1 MAVPVEL
8 EIFMRDLTQAGL
20 QSVGKNVEGVES
32 QTRRLIAALEQV
44 RTEQLNQLNAAKKAG
59 QSYTTEAANVQ
70 ALTGQINGLKAG
82 LKELQKEQAAAG
94 ATKIDIDTE
103 AVERKTNN
111 LRMQFSQVARELP
124 SLAMGP
130 QMFILA
136 ISNNLPMLAD
146 AIADVRKQNELLNA
160 SGKKAVPVWRQL
172 LGVCWSWQTALIA
185 AISVGIM
192 FGKDIANW
200 VKGLFNGKKA
210 FDGLKKAQEDYNK
223 EMLAQQQHA
232 QTEAVTLKLLYDAA
246 TDAAGGMKERTDAV
260 RELKKEYPDYFKN
273 LTDEEILT
281 GKAADSYM
289 RLTESIMASARAQAA
304 RNSIVEQQGKVLE
317 NEQKINEAYTR
328 LSEAENKLKE
338 VRLFFKKQE
347 EEGFGTATAKLA
359 SENAVIKAE
368 TQVRKIEKEIAGYRK
383 AIYQANKVSKELEK
397 DINVSDLVFDPKG
410 TSGGT
415 PTGSGNTPSGEKDY
429 ASRLA
434 EARLRAEQETER
446 LRIQIQQEGFDR
458 RRALAKQEYEEAL
471 ADIDRLQKDTTA
483 EMDRARAE
491 GGIIPQSQYDT
502 VNEEA
507 DRQRI
512 VAREK
517 LNLQL
522 QQIDKEY
529 NEQAAQDLIDYNK
542 QYGTY
547 ADKRLAIAQDYA
559 RKIIAAET
567 DGEKQ
572 ALARQMKQALAE
584 LDFSQ
589 FRGAIDWETVFN
601 DLDSLSAEYL
611 QRLKAQLQ
619 EALSMDDISAENAKV
634 LAERI
639 DEINGKLIE
648 KQNEWR
654 SAFGLVIPELE
665 EIRRRQEEAA
675 AAQCRVTEAAE
686 AYNRALQEVA
696 ETQRIISGELA
707 AGGIRADASA
717 ITSAG
722 GADFISQFQSL
733 GRDTKN
739 LTSLF
744 SKLGKQEQG
753 LAMQTDKLTAAQG
766 KSAVATQKAGG
777 SAASTV
783 AIIDTIIHAINDNI
797 QSSVQLINELGVADT
812 KFGKAFTTF
821 AESSQYA
828 TDAWESL
835 KSGNIAGVATGVLG
849 SLRTL
854 GETLG
859 QLGVRGFG
867 SSDPYL
873 EEDIERLTFAN
884 QELEK
889 AITNLSEKMEGAA
902 VADASQIYA
911 VQRENLLK
919 QMANT
924 QESMERSA
932 SASSNGFLG
941 IGGHHS
947 TDYKIN
953 RGMTDADWRAI
964 SEAAGRNVAS
974 SNDFFKLSS
983 EEMWRVANEATTE
996 YAKLKALA
1004 DDGYKDAAQ
1013 FMDEYIGYWKE
1024 LEELQD
1030 EYNEKLTSVSFDSVR
1045 DSYKNLLLDMG
1056 SDTEDFMSDFE
1067 KMMQSAILESMIS
1080 SKYDTLLKGWY
1091 EDFAE
1096 AMEDGRMSRQ
1106 EQRQLET
1113 LWNSIAEQGL
1123 AERDAL
1129 KELFGWQADNE
1140 ESGSSQSPTTG
1151 ALTTMSQDSISR
1163 FEGIGRSMQTHLIN
1177 IDKSVADLRASAK
1190 LSNETLATI
1199 AGHTAYIVQIYE
1211 LVEYMKV
1218 NGIKVQ

>member
-20 QSVGKNVEGVES
+20 RSVGKNVEGVES

-44 RTEQLNQLNAAKKAG
+44 RAEQLNQLNAAKKAG

-172 LGVCWSWQTALIA
+172 LGACWSWQTALIA

-200 VKGLFNGKKA
+200 VKNLGKAKKELSETQKIQEALNTAHRKGGEAAAEESAKLRILYAATQDAGKSMGERKKA
-210 FDGLKKAQEDYNK
+210 V
-223 EMLAQQQHA
+223 
-232 QTEAVTLKLLYDAA
+232 EALQR
-246 TDAAGGMKERTDAV
+246 M
-260 RELKKEYPDYFKN
+260 YPDYFGK
-273 LTDEEILT
+273 LTDEAVLA
-281 GKAADSYM
+281 GNA
-289 RLTESIMASARAQAA
+289 ASAYDELTKAIIRKGQAQAA
-304 RNSIVEQQGKVLE
+304 EDIVADYSKQNWQLQRGINADTNWTNRNRDAYEEAKERNQERRKWLWQHTSDQGSSIVRGIGSAIIENTADGKLIE
-317 NEQKINEAYTR
+317 EYERRMANIDKYT
-328 LSEAENKLKE
+328 
-338 VRLFFKKQE
+338 KQI
-347 EEGFGTATAKLA
+347 
-359 SENAVIKAE
+359 SENNRI
-368 TQVRKIEKEIAGYRK
+368 IESTVKNI
-383 AIYQANKVSKELEK
+383 
-397 DINVSDLVFDPKG
+397 DTSDYVTDFSQEQD
-410 TSGGT
+410 SG
-415 PTGSGNTPSGEKDY
+415 TPSGSKDKGSTDY
-429 ASRLA
+429 TAELA

-471 ADIDRLQKDTTA
+471 AAIEKQQKDTVA
-483 EMDRARAE
+483 EMDKAKAE
-491 GGIIPQSQYDT
+491 GSVIPQAQYDS

-507 DRQRI
+507 DRMR
-512 VAREK
+512 VTAREK

-522 QQIDKEY
+522 QQIDKDY
-529 NEQAAQDLIDYNK
+529 NKQAAQDLIDYNK

-547 ADKRLAIAQDYA
+547 AEKRLAIAQDYA
-559 RKIIAAET
+559 RKIAKAQT
-567 DGEKQ
+567 YGEKQ
-572 ALARQMKQALAE
+572 ALERQMKQALAD
-584 LDFSQ
+584 LDFSR
-589 FRGAIDWETVFN
+589 FKGTVDWETVFGN
-601 DLDSLSAEYL
+601 LSNYTKKQLEAVRRQLETFRKSQEYRNAGTADKEAVDRALADIQSAINEKGGLFGGLASSMDSYRQALDELTE
-611 QRLKAQLQ
+611 AQDRYR
-619 EALSMDDISAENAKV
+619 EALQSNDAA
-634 LAERI
+634 
-639 DEINGKLIE
+639 
-648 KQNEWR
+648 
-654 SAFGLVIPELE
+654 VI
-665 EIRRRQEEAA
+665 EAA
-675 AAQCRVTEAAE
+675 RT
-686 AYNRALQEVA
+686 AL
-696 ETQRIISGELA
+696 
-707 AGGIRADASA
+707 
-717 ITSAG
+717 
-722 GADFISQFQSL
+722 
-733 GRDTKN
+733 N
-739 LTSLF
+739 
-744 SKLGKQEQG
+744 
-753 LAMQTDKLTAAQG
+753 AAQG
-766 KSAVATQKAGG
+766 KAVTAKANVTDNADRTSRKLIGLSNAITQLGSDSEMSLSQLGG
-777 SAASTV
+777 LAE
-783 AIIDTIIHAINDNI
+783 
-797 QSSVQLINELGVADT
+797 SVGSL
-812 KFGKAFTTF
+812 FGKMGEKIGGIIGAIL
-821 AESSQYA
+821 
-828 TDAWESL
+828 SL
-835 KSGNIAGVATGVLG
+835 LDQIGEQGLDGFLGNLLG
-849 SLRTL
+849 SVGNALYGVFDTL
-854 GETLG
+854 LG
-859 QLGVRGFG
+859 WTGIDFGG
-867 SSDPYL
+867 SSDPAL
-873 EEDIERLTFAN
+873 ERDIERLTIAN

-911 VQRENLLK
+911 VQRDNLLK
-919 QMANT
+919 LMANT
-924 QESMERSA
+924 QEEMRRSA

-947 TDYKIN
+947 TNYKIN
-953 RGMTDADWRAI
+953 NGMTDADWRAI
-964 SEAAGRNVAS
+964 SEAVGRTIDDAGE
-974 SNDFFKLSS
+974 FFSLSS

-996 YAKLKALA
+996 YAKLKDLA

-1024 LEELQD
+1024 LEELQA
-1030 EYNEKLTSVSFDSVR
+1030 EYNEKLTSISFDSVR

-1067 KMMQSAILESMIS
+1067 KMMQSAILESMVS

-1096 AMEDGRMSRQ
+1096 AMEDGRMTRQ
-1106 EQRQLET
+1106 EQRQLED
-1113 LWNSIAEQGL
+1113 LWNGIVSQGL

-1129 KELFGWQADNE
+1129 KEMFGWQADSE
-1140 ESGSSQSPTTG
+1140 EGGSSQSPTTG

-1177 IDKSVADLRASAK
+1177 IDKSVADLRASNQ

-1199 AGHTAYIVQIYE
+1199 ATHTAHIVLIHE
-1211 LVEYMKV
+1211 LMEEIKV

>member
-8 EIFMRDLTQAGL
+8 EIFMRDLTKAGL

-44 RTEQLNQLNAAKKAG
+44 RTEQLNQLNAAKKTG

-172 LGVCWSWQTALIA
+172 LGACWSWQTALIA

-210 FDGLKKAQEDYNK
+210 FDALKKAQEDYNK

-317 NEQKINEAYTR
+317 NEQKINEAYAR
-328 LSEAENKLKE
+328 LSEAQRKTSEL
-338 VRLFFKKQE
+338 RTYLDKQR
-347 EEGFGTATAKLA
+347 EEGAAA
-359 SENAVIKAE
+359 SSLLNTEVAITMAE
-368 TQVRKIEKEIAGYRK
+368 TAEKKIEKEIAGYRQ

-397 DINVSDLVFDPKG
+397 GINVSDLVFDPKD

-446 LRIQIQQEGFDR
+446 LRIQIQQEGYDR
-458 RRALAKQEYEEAL
+458 RRALAKQEYEETL
-471 ADIDRLQKDTTA
+471 AAIEKQQKDTVA
-483 EMDRARAE
+483 EMDKAKAE
-491 GGIIPQSQYDT
+491 GSVIPQAQYDS

-507 DRQRI
+507 GRMR
-512 VAREK
+512 VTAREK

-529 NEQAAQDLIDYNK
+529 NAQAAQDLIDYNK

-547 ADKRLAIAQDYA
+547 AEKRLAIAQDYA
-559 RKIIAAET
+559 RKIAKAQT

-572 ALARQMKQALAE
+572 ALAQEYKKETAN
-584 LDFSQ
+584 LDFDR
-589 FRGAIDWETVFN
+589 FKETIDWEKIFG
-601 DLDSLSAEYL
+601 DLDRISTDTLESLREK
-611 QRLKAQLQ
+611 LKAYL
-619 EALSMDDISAENAKV
+619 EGIGDDISPESFAEVMDAFQAIDEQLADRSPFEALKQGYEDYLAATEEVREAEQLLQDTQRTGFTVIEEYDEATGKLTAKLITQAEAEERLRNAQDKRNDAQKSLSQAANSIGQKGQQV
-634 LAERI
+634 VNAGNDLLDMLTSLGVSVPESIQGVLQGLGTITSSLASIDFTKPFSILTGITGTLKGVGQIIGSLFGLGSDSTERYEKLKESLEAMNEIYDKILSKEKEMITFGGGFASIDSANEAMYSLNKQMENYRQLAEAAGKAGSGMFKHSYAHRSNEAI
-639 DEINGKLIE
+639 GAGGFAQISNLLGKNIQAVQDLYTLSGDELYEIMSKLPELWNGINGNIRQYLEQLVEAKDEASEIIGMLDE
-648 KQNEWR
+648 ALTGM
-654 SAFGLVIPELE
+654 SADSF
-665 EIRRRQEEAA
+665 
-675 AAQCRVTEAAE
+675 
-686 AYNRALQEVA
+686 YN
-696 ETQRIISGELA
+696 
-707 AGGIRADASA
+707 
-717 ITSAG
+717 
-722 GADFISQFQSL
+722 DFISQVSDMSVTWEDMCGSFEDRLRESIIAGL
-733 GRDTKN
+733 V
-739 LTSLF
+739 S
-744 SKLGKQEQG
+744 SEYKQRIQDLYKQWSQAAESDNRI
-753 LAMQTDKLTAAQG
+753 TDKEAEQLRNEYMQ
-766 KSAVATQKAGG
+766 
-777 SAASTV
+777 
-783 AIIDTIIHAINDNI
+783 I
-797 QSSVQLINELGVADT
+797 VQDLMKQRDEMADA
-812 KFGKAFTTF
+812 FG
-821 AESSQYA
+821 
-828 TDAWESL
+828 WES
-835 KSGNIAGVATGVLG
+835 
-849 SLRTL
+849 
-854 GETLG
+854 ET
-859 QLGVRGFG
+859 
-867 SSDPYL
+867 
-873 EEDIERLTFAN
+873 
-884 QELEK
+884 
-889 AITNLSEKMEGAA
+889 
-902 VADASQIYA
+902 
-911 VQRENLLK
+911 
-919 QMANT
+919 
-924 QESMERSA
+924 
-932 SASSNGFLG
+932 
-941 IGGHHS
+941 
-947 TDYKIN
+947 
-953 RGMTDADWRAI
+953 
-964 SEAAGRNVAS
+964 
-974 SNDFFKLSS
+974 
-983 EEMWRVANEATTE
+983 
-996 YAKLKALA
+996 
-1004 DDGYKDAAQ
+1004 
-1013 FMDEYIGYWKE
+1013 
-1024 LEELQD
+1024 
-1030 EYNEKLTSVSFDSVR
+1030 
-1045 DSYKNLLLDMG
+1045 
-1056 SDTEDFMSDFE
+1056 
-1067 KMMQSAILESMIS
+1067 
-1080 SKYDTLLKGWY
+1080 
-1091 EDFAE
+1091 
-1096 AMEDGRMSRQ
+1096 
-1106 EQRQLET
+1106 
-1113 LWNSIAEQGL
+1113 
-1123 AERDAL
+1123 
-1129 KELFGWQADNE
+1129 
-1140 ESGSSQSPTTG
+1140 SGSSQSPTTG

-1177 IDKSVADLRASAK
+1177 IDKSVADLRASAQ
-1190 LSNETLATI
+1190 LSNETLAAI
-1199 AGHTAYIVQIYE
+1199 ATHTAYIVLIYE
-1211 LVEYMKV
+1211 LMEEIKV

>member
-20 QSVGKNVEGVES
+20 RSVGKNVEGVES

-471 ADIDRLQKDTTA
+471 AAIEKQQKDTVA
-483 EMDRARAE
+483 EMDKAKAE
-491 GGIIPQSQYDT
+491 GSVIPQAQYDS

-507 DRQRI
+507 DRMR
-512 VAREK
+512 VTAREK

-522 QQIDKEY
+522 QQIDKDY
-529 NEQAAQDLIDYNK
+529 NKQAAQDLIDYNK

-547 ADKRLAIAQDYA
+547 AEKRLAIAQDYA
-559 RKIIAAET
+559 RKIAKAQT

-572 ALARQMKQALAE
+572 ALAQEYKKETAN
-584 LDFSQ
+584 LDFDR
-589 FRGAIDWETVFN
+589 FKETIDWEKIFG
-601 DLDSLSAEYL
+601 DLDRISTDTLESLREK
-611 QRLKAQLQ
+611 LKAYL
-619 EALSMDDISAENAKV
+619 EGIGDDISPESFAEVMDAFQAIDEQLADRSPFEALKQGYEDYRTATEEVREAEQLLQDTQRTGFAVIEEYDEATGKLTAKLITQAEAEERLRNAQDKRNDAQKSLSQAANSIGKKGQQV
-634 LAERI
+634 VNAGNDLLDMLTSLGVSVPESIQGVLQGLGTITSSLASIDFTKPFSILTGITGTLKGVGQIIGSLFGLGSDSTERYEKLKESLEAMNEIYDKILSKEKEMITFGGGFASIDSANEAMYSLNKQMENYRQLAEAAGKAGSGMFKHSYAHRSNEAI
-639 DEINGKLIE
+639 GAGGFAQISNLLGKNIQAVQDLYTLSGDELYEIMSKLPELWNGINGNIRQYLE
-648 KQNEWR
+648 Q
-654 SAFGLVIPELE
+654 LVEAKDE
-665 EIRRRQEEAA
+665 ASEIIGMLDEAL
-675 AAQCRVTEAAE
+675 TGMSSDSF
-686 AYNRALQEVA
+686 YN
-696 ETQRIISGELA
+696 
-707 AGGIRADASA
+707 
-717 ITSAG
+717 
-722 GADFISQFQSL
+722 DFISQVSDMSVTWEDMCGSFEDRLRESIIAGL
-733 GRDTKN
+733 V
-739 LTSLF
+739 S
-744 SKLGKQEQG
+744 SEYKQRIQDLYKQWSQAAESDNRI
-753 LAMQTDKLTAAQG
+753 TDKEAEQLRNEYMQ
-766 KSAVATQKAGG
+766 
-777 SAASTV
+777 
-783 AIIDTIIHAINDNI
+783 I
-797 QSSVQLINELGVADT
+797 VQDLMKQRDEMADA
-812 KFGKAFTTF
+812 FG
-821 AESSQYA
+821 
-828 TDAWESL
+828 WES
-835 KSGNIAGVATGVLG
+835 
-849 SLRTL
+849 
-854 GETLG
+854 ET
-859 QLGVRGFG
+859 
-867 SSDPYL
+867 
-873 EEDIERLTFAN
+873 
-884 QELEK
+884 
-889 AITNLSEKMEGAA
+889 
-902 VADASQIYA
+902 
-911 VQRENLLK
+911 
-919 QMANT
+919 
-924 QESMERSA
+924 
-932 SASSNGFLG
+932 
-941 IGGHHS
+941 
-947 TDYKIN
+947 
-953 RGMTDADWRAI
+953 
-964 SEAAGRNVAS
+964 
-974 SNDFFKLSS
+974 
-983 EEMWRVANEATTE
+983 
-996 YAKLKALA
+996 
-1004 DDGYKDAAQ
+1004 
-1013 FMDEYIGYWKE
+1013 
-1024 LEELQD
+1024 
-1030 EYNEKLTSVSFDSVR
+1030 
-1045 DSYKNLLLDMG
+1045 
-1056 SDTEDFMSDFE
+1056 
-1067 KMMQSAILESMIS
+1067 
-1080 SKYDTLLKGWY
+1080 
-1091 EDFAE
+1091 
-1096 AMEDGRMSRQ
+1096 
-1106 EQRQLET
+1106 
-1113 LWNSIAEQGL
+1113 
-1123 AERDAL
+1123 
-1129 KELFGWQADNE
+1129 
-1140 ESGSSQSPTTG
+1140 SGSSQSPTTG

-1177 IDKSVADLRASAK
+1177 IDKSVAELRASAQ

-1199 AGHTAYIVQIYE
+1199 ATHTAHIVLIHE
-1211 LVEYMKV
+1211 LMEEIKV

>member
-8 EIFMRDLTQAGL
+8 EIFMRDLTKAGL

-359 SENAVIKAE
+359 SENAVINAE

-471 ADIDRLQKDTTA
+471 AAIEKQQKDTVA
-483 EMDRARAE
+483 EMDKAKAE
-491 GGIIPQSQYDT
+491 GSVIPQAQYDS

-507 DRQRI
+507 DRMR
-512 VAREK
+512 VTAREK

-522 QQIDKEY
+522 QQIDKDY
-529 NEQAAQDLIDYNK
+529 NKQAAQDLIDYNK

-547 ADKRLAIAQDYA
+547 AEKRLAIAQDYA
-559 RKIIAAET
+559 RKIAKAQT

-572 ALARQMKQALAE
+572 ALAQEYKKETAN
-584 LDFSQ
+584 LDFDR
-589 FRGAIDWETVFN
+589 FKETIDWEKIFG
-601 DLDSLSAEYL
+601 DLDRISTDTLESLREK
-611 QRLKAQLQ
+611 LKAYL
-619 EALSMDDISAENAKV
+619 EGIGDDISPESFAEVMDAFQAIDEQLADRSPFEALKQGYEDYRTATEEVREAEQLLQDTQRTGFAVIEEYDEATGKLTAKLITQAEAEERLRNAQDKRNDAQKSLSQAANSIGQKGQQV
-634 LAERI
+634 VNAGNDLLDMLTSLGVSVPESIQGVLQGLGTITSSLESIDFTKPFSILTGITGTLKGVGQIIGSLFGLGSDSTERYEKLKESLEAMNEIYDKILSKEKEKITFGGGFASIDSANEAMYSLNKQMENYRQLAEAAGKAGSGMFKHSYAHRSNEAI
-639 DEINGKLIE
+639 GAGGFAQISSLLGKNIQAVQDLYTLSGDELYEIMSKLPELWNGING
-648 KQNEWR
+648 
-654 SAFGLVIPELE
+654 
-665 EIRRRQEEAA
+665 EIRQYLEQLVEAKD
-675 AAQCRVTEAAE
+675 EASEIIGMLDE
-686 AYNRALQEVA
+686 ALTGMSADSFYN
-696 ETQRIISGELA
+696 
-707 AGGIRADASA
+707 
-717 ITSAG
+717 
-722 GADFISQFQSL
+722 DFISQVSDMSVTWEDMCGSFEDRLRESIIAGL
-733 GRDTKN
+733 V
-739 LTSLF
+739 S
-744 SKLGKQEQG
+744 SEYKQRIQDLYKQWSQAAESDNRI
-753 LAMQTDKLTAAQG
+753 TDKEAEQLRNEYMQ
-766 KSAVATQKAGG
+766 
-777 SAASTV
+777 
-783 AIIDTIIHAINDNI
+783 I
-797 QSSVQLINELGVADT
+797 VQDLMKQRDEMADA
-812 KFGKAFTTF
+812 FG
-821 AESSQYA
+821 
-828 TDAWESL
+828 WES
-835 KSGNIAGVATGVLG
+835 
-849 SLRTL
+849 
-854 GETLG
+854 ET
-859 QLGVRGFG
+859 
-867 SSDPYL
+867 
-873 EEDIERLTFAN
+873 
-884 QELEK
+884 
-889 AITNLSEKMEGAA
+889 
-902 VADASQIYA
+902 
-911 VQRENLLK
+911 
-919 QMANT
+919 
-924 QESMERSA
+924 
-932 SASSNGFLG
+932 
-941 IGGHHS
+941 
-947 TDYKIN
+947 
-953 RGMTDADWRAI
+953 
-964 SEAAGRNVAS
+964 
-974 SNDFFKLSS
+974 
-983 EEMWRVANEATTE
+983 
-996 YAKLKALA
+996 
-1004 DDGYKDAAQ
+1004 
-1013 FMDEYIGYWKE
+1013 
-1024 LEELQD
+1024 
-1030 EYNEKLTSVSFDSVR
+1030 
-1045 DSYKNLLLDMG
+1045 
-1056 SDTEDFMSDFE
+1056 
-1067 KMMQSAILESMIS
+1067 
-1080 SKYDTLLKGWY
+1080 
-1091 EDFAE
+1091 
-1096 AMEDGRMSRQ
+1096 
-1106 EQRQLET
+1106 
-1113 LWNSIAEQGL
+1113 
-1123 AERDAL
+1123 
-1129 KELFGWQADNE
+1129 
-1140 ESGSSQSPTTG
+1140 SGSSQSPTTG

-1177 IDKSVADLRASAK
+1177 IDKSVADLRTSNQ

-1199 AGHTAYIVQIYE
+1199 ATHTAHIVLIHE
-1211 LVEYMKV
+1211 LMEEIKV

>member
-8 EIFMRDLTQAGL
+8 EIFMRDLTKAGL

-172 LGVCWSWQTALIA
+172 LGACWSWQTALIA
-185 AISVGIM
+185 AISLLIVYGN
-192 FGKDIANW
+192 DILDW
-200 VKGLFNGKKA
+200 VKNLGKAKKELSETQKIQEALNTAHRKGGEAAAEESAKLRILYAATQDAGKSMDERKKA
-210 FDGLKKAQEDYNK
+210 V
-223 EMLAQQQHA
+223 
-232 QTEAVTLKLLYDAA
+232 EALQR
-246 TDAAGGMKERTDAV
+246 M
-260 RELKKEYPDYFKN
+260 YPDYFGK
-273 LTDEEILT
+273 LTDEAVLA
-281 GKAADSYM
+281 GNA
-289 RLTESIMASARAQAA
+289 ASAYDELTKAIIRKGQAQAA
-304 RNSIVEQQGKVLE
+304 EDIVADYSKQNWQLQRGINADTNWTNRNRDAYEEAKERDQERRKWLRQHTSDQGSSIVRGIGNAIIENTADGKLIE
-317 NEQKINEAYTR
+317 EYERRMANIDKYTKQI
-328 LSEAENKLKE
+328 AENNRIIESTVKNIDTSDY
-338 VRLFFKKQE
+338 VTDFSQE
-347 EEGFGTATAKLA
+347 
-359 SENAVIKAE
+359 
-368 TQVRKIEKEIAGYRK
+368 Q
-383 AIYQANKVSKELEK
+383 
-397 DINVSDLVFDPKG
+397 D
-410 TSGGT
+410 SG
-415 PTGSGNTPSGEKDY
+415 TPSGSKDKGATDY
-429 ASRLA
+429 AAELA

-458 RRALAKQEYEEAL
+458 RRALAKQEYEETL
-471 ADIDRLQKDTTA
+471 AAIEKQQKDTVA
-483 EMDRARAE
+483 EMDKAKAE
-491 GGIIPQSQYDT
+491 GSVIPQAQYDS

-507 DRQRI
+507 GRMR
-512 VAREK
+512 VTAREK

-529 NEQAAQDLIDYNK
+529 NAQAAQDLIDYNK

-547 ADKRLAIAQDYA
+547 AEKRLAIAQDYA

-572 ALARQMKQALAE
+572 ALARQMKEALAE

-589 FRGAIDWETVFN
+589 FKDTMDWEVIFGNLSDYTKKELEVVKKQLDTFRNSQEYRDADPANKETV
-601 DLDSLSAEYL
+601 DRALADIQSALNEQGGLFGGLVSSIGEY
-611 QRLKAQLQ
+611 K
-619 EALSMDDISAENAKV
+619 EALAGLEEAQRQYEEALRQNDEAVIESARKV
-634 LAERI
+634 L
-639 DEINGKLIE
+639 N
-648 KQNEWR
+648 
-654 SAFGLVIPELE
+654 
-665 EIRRRQEEAA
+665 
-675 AAQCRVTEAAE
+675 
-686 AYNRALQEVA
+686 
-696 ETQRIISGELA
+696 
-707 AGGIRADASA
+707 
-717 ITSAG
+717 
-722 GADFISQFQSL
+722 
-733 GRDTKN
+733 
-739 LTSLF
+739 
-744 SKLGKQEQG
+744 
-753 LAMQTDKLTAAQG
+753 AAQG
-766 KSAVATQKAGG
+766 KVVTTRANVRDNTDRTADKLVRLSGVITQLGSSSEMSLSQMGG
-777 SAASTV
+777 LTE
-783 AIIDTIIHAINDNI
+783 
-797 QSSVQLINELGVADT
+797 SVGSL
-812 KFGKAFTTF
+812 FGKMGEKIGGIIGAIL
-821 AESSQYA
+821 
-828 TDAWESL
+828 SL
-835 KSGNIAGVATGVLG
+835 LDQIGEQGLDGFLGNLLG
-849 SLRTL
+849 SIGNALYGVFDTL
-854 GETLG
+854 LG
-859 QLGVRGFG
+859 WTGIDFGG
-867 SSDPYL
+867 SSDPTL
-873 EEDIERLTFAN
+873 ERDIERLTIAN

-889 AITNLSEKMEGAA
+889 AITNLSEVMEGAA
-902 VADASQIYA
+902 VADASDIYA

-947 TDYKIN
+947 SDYKIN
-953 RGMTDADWRAI
+953 RGMTEADWAAI
-964 SEAAGRNVAS
+964 SEAVGRTVTSA
-974 SNDFFKLSS
+974 NDFFKLSS
-983 EEMWRVANEATTE
+983 EEMWRAANEATTE

-1013 FMDEYIGYWKE
+1013 YMDEYIGYWKE
-1024 LEELQD
+1024 LEELQE

-1067 KMMQSAILESMIS
+1067 KMMQSAILESMVS

-1096 AMEDGRMSRQ
+1096 AMEDGRMTKQ
-1106 EQRQLET
+1106 EQRQLED
-1113 LWNSIAEQGL
+1113 LWNDIVSQGL

-1129 KELFGWQADNE
+1129 KDMFGWQADSE
-1140 ESGSSQSPTTG
+1140 GSGSSQSPTTG

-1177 IDKSVADLRASAK
+1177 IDKSVADLRASNQ
-1190 LSNETLATI
+1190 LSNETLAAI
-1199 AGHTAYIVQIYE
+1199 ATHTAHIVLIHE
-1211 LVEYMKV
+1211 LMEEIKV

>member
-8 EIFMRDLTQAGL
+8 EIFMRDLTKAGL

-44 RTEQLNQLNAAKKAG
+44 RTEQLNQLNAAKKTG

-160 SGKKAVPVWRQL
+160 SGNKAVPVWRQL
-172 LGVCWSWQTALIA
+172 LGACWSWQTALIA

-200 VKGLFNGKKA
+200 VKGLLNGKKA
-210 FDGLKKAQEDYNK
+210 FDELKKAQEDYNK
-223 EMLAQQQHA
+223 EMLTQQQHA
-232 QTEAVTLKLLYDAA
+232 QTETVTLKLLYDAA

-260 RELKKEYPDYFKN
+260 KELKKEYPDYFKN

-317 NEQKINEAYTR
+317 NEQKINEAYIR
-328 LSEAENKLKE
+328 LGEAQRKTSELRAYLD
-338 VRLFFKKQE
+338 KQR
-347 EEGFGTATAKLA
+347 EEGAAA
-359 SENAVIKAE
+359 SSLLNTEVAITMAE
-368 TQVRKIEKEIAGYRK
+368 TAEKKIEKEIAGYRR
-383 AIYQANKVSKELEK
+383 AVYQANKVSKELEK
-397 DINVSDLVFDPKG
+397 GINVSDLIFDSKG

-415 PTGSGNTPSGEKDY
+415 PTGSGNTQSGEKDY
-429 ASRLA
+429 AAKLA
-434 EARLRAEQETER
+434 GARLRAERETER
-446 LRIQIQQEGFDR
+446 LRIQIQQESFDR
-458 RRALAKQEYEEAL
+458 RRALARQEYEETL

-547 ADKRLAIAQDYA
+547 AEKRLAIAKDYA
-559 RKIIAAET
+559 RRIIAAET

-572 ALARQMKQALAE
+572 SLERQMRQALSD

-589 FRGAIDWETVFN
+589 FKGTVNWETVFGN
-601 DLDSLSAEYL
+601 LSNYTKKQLEAVRRQLETFRKSQEY
-611 QRLKAQLQ
+611 RDADPANK
-619 EALSMDDISAENAKV
+619 EAVDRALSGIQSAINEKGGLFGGLASSMDDYRQALDE
-634 LAERI
+634 LAEAQDRYRESLQSN
-639 DEINGKLIE
+639 DD
-648 KQNEWR
+648 
-654 SAFGLVIPELE
+654 AVI
-665 EIRRRQEEAA
+665 EAA
-675 AAQCRVTEAAE
+675 RT
-686 AYNRALQEVA
+686 AL
-696 ETQRIISGELA
+696 
-707 AGGIRADASA
+707 
-717 ITSAG
+717 
-722 GADFISQFQSL
+722 
-733 GRDTKN
+733 N
-739 LTSLF
+739 
-744 SKLGKQEQG
+744 
-753 LAMQTDKLTAAQG
+753 AAQG
-766 KSAVATQKAGG
+766 KAVTAKANVTDNADRTSRKLIGLSNAITQLGSDSEMSLSQMGG
-777 SAASTV
+777 LAE
-783 AIIDTIIHAINDNI
+783 
-797 QSSVQLINELGVADT
+797 SVGSL
-812 KFGKAFTTF
+812 FGKMGEKIGGIIGAIL
-821 AESSQYA
+821 
-828 TDAWESL
+828 SL
-835 KSGNIAGVATGVLG
+835 LDQIGEHGLGGFLGNLLG
-849 SLRTL
+849 SVGNALYGVFDTL
-854 GETLG
+854 LG
-859 QLGVRGFG
+859 WTGIDFGG
-867 SSDPYL
+867 SSDPTL
-873 EEDIERLTFAN
+873 ERDIERLTIAN

-902 VADASQIYA
+902 VADASQIYT

>member
-8 EIFMRDLTQAGL
+8 EIFMRDLTKAGL

-44 RTEQLNQLNAAKKAG
+44 RTEQLNQLNAAKKTG

-172 LGVCWSWQTALIA
+172 LGACWSWQTALIA

-458 RRALAKQEYEEAL
+458 RRELAKQEYEETL
-471 ADIDRLQKDTTA
+471 AAIEKQQKDTVA
-483 EMDRARAE
+483 EMDKAKAE
-491 GGIIPQSQYDT
+491 GSVIPQAQYDS

-507 DRQRI
+507 DRMR
-512 VAREK
+512 VTAREK

-522 QQIDKEY
+522 QQIDKDY
-529 NEQAAQDLIDYNK
+529 NKQAAQDLIDYNK

-547 ADKRLAIAQDYA
+547 AEKRLAIAQDYA
-559 RKIIAAET
+559 RKIAKAQT

-572 ALARQMKQALAE
+572 ALAQEYKKETAN
-584 LDFSQ
+584 LDFDR
-589 FRGAIDWETVFN
+589 FKETIDWEKIFG
-601 DLDSLSAEYL
+601 DLDRISTDTLESLREK
-611 QRLKAQLQ
+611 LKAYL
-619 EALSMDDISAENAKV
+619 EGIGDDISPESFAEVMDAFQAIDEQLADRSPFEALKQGYEDYRTATEEVREAEQLLQDTQRTGFAVIEEYDEATGKLTAKLITQAEAEERLRNAQDKRNDAQKSLSQAANSIGKKGQQV
-634 LAERI
+634 VNAGNDLLDMLTSLGVSVPESIQGVLQGLGTITSSLASIDFTKPFSILTGITGTLKGVGQIIGSLFGLGSDSTEKYEKLKESLEAMNEIYDKILSKEKEMITFGGGFASIDSANEAMYSLNKQMENYRQLAEAAGKAGSGMFKHSYAHRSNEAI
-639 DEINGKLIE
+639 GAGGFAQISNLLGKNIQAVQDLYTLSGDELYEIMSKLPELWNGINGNIRQYLEQLVEAKDEASEIIGMLDE
-648 KQNEWR
+648 AMTGM
-654 SAFGLVIPELE
+654 SADSF
-665 EIRRRQEEAA
+665 
-675 AAQCRVTEAAE
+675 
-686 AYNRALQEVA
+686 YN
-696 ETQRIISGELA
+696 
-707 AGGIRADASA
+707 
-717 ITSAG
+717 
-722 GADFISQFQSL
+722 DFISQVSDMSVTWEDMCGSFEDRLRESIIAGL
-733 GRDTKN
+733 V
-739 LTSLF
+739 S
-744 SKLGKQEQG
+744 SEYKQRIQDLYKQWSQAAESDNRI
-753 LAMQTDKLTAAQG
+753 TDKEAEQLRNEYMQ
-766 KSAVATQKAGG
+766 
-777 SAASTV
+777 
-783 AIIDTIIHAINDNI
+783 I
-797 QSSVQLINELGVADT
+797 VQDLMKQRDEMADA
-812 KFGKAFTTF
+812 FG
-821 AESSQYA
+821 
-828 TDAWESL
+828 WES
-835 KSGNIAGVATGVLG
+835 
-849 SLRTL
+849 
-854 GETLG
+854 ET
-859 QLGVRGFG
+859 
-867 SSDPYL
+867 
-873 EEDIERLTFAN
+873 
-884 QELEK
+884 
-889 AITNLSEKMEGAA
+889 
-902 VADASQIYA
+902 
-911 VQRENLLK
+911 
-919 QMANT
+919 
-924 QESMERSA
+924 
-932 SASSNGFLG
+932 
-941 IGGHHS
+941 
-947 TDYKIN
+947 
-953 RGMTDADWRAI
+953 
-964 SEAAGRNVAS
+964 
-974 SNDFFKLSS
+974 
-983 EEMWRVANEATTE
+983 
-996 YAKLKALA
+996 
-1004 DDGYKDAAQ
+1004 
-1013 FMDEYIGYWKE
+1013 
-1024 LEELQD
+1024 
-1030 EYNEKLTSVSFDSVR
+1030 
-1045 DSYKNLLLDMG
+1045 
-1056 SDTEDFMSDFE
+1056 
-1067 KMMQSAILESMIS
+1067 
-1080 SKYDTLLKGWY
+1080 
-1091 EDFAE
+1091 
-1096 AMEDGRMSRQ
+1096 
-1106 EQRQLET
+1106 
-1113 LWNSIAEQGL
+1113 
-1123 AERDAL
+1123 
-1129 KELFGWQADNE
+1129 
-1140 ESGSSQSPTTG
+1140 SGSSQSPTTG

-1177 IDKSVADLRASAK
+1177 IDKSVADLRASAQ

-1199 AGHTAYIVQIYE
+1199 ATHTAYIVLIHE
-1211 LVEYMKV
+1211 LMEEIKV

>member
-8 EIFMRDLTQAGL
+8 EIFMRDLTKAGL

-146 AIADVRKQNELLNA
+146 AIADVRKQNELQNA

-172 LGVCWSWQTALIA
+172 LGACWSWQTALIA

-383 AIYQANKVSKELEK
+383 AIYQANKVSKELGK

-471 ADIDRLQKDTTA
+471 AAIEKQQKDTVS
-483 EMDRARAE
+483 EMDKAKAE
-491 GGIIPQSQYDT
+491 GSVIPQAQYDS

-507 DRQRI
+507 DRMR
-512 VAREK
+512 VTAREK

-522 QQIDKEY
+522 QQIDKDY
-529 NEQAAQDLIDYNK
+529 NKQAAQDLIDYNK

-547 ADKRLAIAQDYA
+547 AEKRLAIAQDYA
-559 RKIIAAET
+559 RKIAKAQT

-572 ALARQMKQALAE
+572 ALAQEYKKETAN
-584 LDFSQ
+584 LDFDR
-589 FRGAIDWETVFN
+589 FKETIDWEKIFG
-601 DLDSLSAEYL
+601 DLDRISTDTLESLREK
-611 QRLKAQLQ
+611 LKAYL
-619 EALSMDDISAENAKV
+619 EGIGDDISPESFAEVMDAFQAIDEQLADRSPFEALKQGYEDYRTATEEVREAEQLLQDTKRTGFAVIEEYDEATGKLTAKLITQAEAEERLRNAQDKRNDAQKSLSQAANSIGKKGQQV
-634 LAERI
+634 VNAGNDLLDMLTSLGVSVPESIQGVLQGLGTITSSLESIDFTKPFSILTGITGTLKGVGQIIGSLFGLGSDSTERYEKLKESLEAMNEIYDKILSKEKEMITFGGGFASIDSANEAMYSLNKQMENYRQLAEAAGKAGSGMFKHSYAHRSNEAI
-639 DEINGKLIE
+639 GAGGFAQISNLLGKNIQAVQDLYTLSGDELYEIMSKLPELWNGINGNIRQYLE
-648 KQNEWR
+648 Q
-654 SAFGLVIPELE
+654 LVEAKDE
-665 EIRRRQEEAA
+665 ASEIIGMLDEAL
-675 AAQCRVTEAAE
+675 TGMSSDSF
-686 AYNRALQEVA
+686 YN
-696 ETQRIISGELA
+696 
-707 AGGIRADASA
+707 
-717 ITSAG
+717 
-722 GADFISQFQSL
+722 DFISQVSDMSVTWEDMCGSFEDRLRESIIAGL
-733 GRDTKN
+733 V
-739 LTSLF
+739 S
-744 SKLGKQEQG
+744 SEYKQRIQDLYKQWSQAAESDNRI
-753 LAMQTDKLTAAQG
+753 TDKEAEQLRNEYMQ
-766 KSAVATQKAGG
+766 
-777 SAASTV
+777 
-783 AIIDTIIHAINDNI
+783 I
-797 QSSVQLINELGVADT
+797 VQDLMKQRDEMADA
-812 KFGKAFTTF
+812 FG
-821 AESSQYA
+821 
-828 TDAWESL
+828 WES
-835 KSGNIAGVATGVLG
+835 
-849 SLRTL
+849 
-854 GETLG
+854 ET
-859 QLGVRGFG
+859 
-867 SSDPYL
+867 
-873 EEDIERLTFAN
+873 
-884 QELEK
+884 
-889 AITNLSEKMEGAA
+889 
-902 VADASQIYA
+902 
-911 VQRENLLK
+911 
-919 QMANT
+919 
-924 QESMERSA
+924 
-932 SASSNGFLG
+932 
-941 IGGHHS
+941 
-947 TDYKIN
+947 
-953 RGMTDADWRAI
+953 
-964 SEAAGRNVAS
+964 
-974 SNDFFKLSS
+974 
-983 EEMWRVANEATTE
+983 
-996 YAKLKALA
+996 
-1004 DDGYKDAAQ
+1004 
-1013 FMDEYIGYWKE
+1013 
-1024 LEELQD
+1024 
-1030 EYNEKLTSVSFDSVR
+1030 
-1045 DSYKNLLLDMG
+1045 
-1056 SDTEDFMSDFE
+1056 
-1067 KMMQSAILESMIS
+1067 
-1080 SKYDTLLKGWY
+1080 
-1091 EDFAE
+1091 
-1096 AMEDGRMSRQ
+1096 
-1106 EQRQLET
+1106 
-1113 LWNSIAEQGL
+1113 
-1123 AERDAL
+1123 
-1129 KELFGWQADNE
+1129 
-1140 ESGSSQSPTTG
+1140 SGSSQSPTTG

-1177 IDKSVADLRASAK
+1177 IDKSVADLRASNQ

-1199 AGHTAYIVQIYE
+1199 ATHTAHIVLIHE
-1211 LVEYMKV
+1211 LMEEIKV

>member
-8 EIFMRDLTQAGL
+8 EIFMRDLTKAGL

-44 RTEQLNQLNAAKKAG
+44 RTEQLNQLNAAKKSG

-160 SGKKAVPVWRQL
+160 SGKKAVPVWKQL
-172 LGVCWSWQTALIA
+172 LGACWSWQTALIA

-192 FGKDIANW
+192 FGKDIAGW

-223 EMLAQQQHA
+223 EMLTQQQHA

-260 RELKKEYPDYFKN
+260 KELKKEYPDYFKN

-383 AIYQANKVSKELEK
+383 AIYQANKASKELEK
-397 DINVSDLVFDPKG
+397 GINVSDLAFDPKG

-415 PTGSGNTPSGEKDY
+415 PAGSGNTPSGEKDY

-446 LRIQIQQEGFDR
+446 LRIQIQQEGYDR
-458 RRALAKQEYEEAL
+458 RRALAKQEYEETL
-471 ADIDRLQKDTTA
+471 ADIEKQQKDTVA
-483 EMDRARAE
+483 EMDKAKAE
-491 GGIIPQSQYDT
+491 GSVIPQAQYDS

-507 DRQRI
+507 GRMR
-512 VAREK
+512 VTAREK

-529 NEQAAQDLIDYNK
+529 NGQAAQDLIDYNK

-547 ADKRLAIAQDYA
+547 AEKRLAIAQDYA
-559 RKIIAAET
+559 RKIAKAQT

-572 ALARQMKQALAE
+572 ALAQEYKKETAN
-584 LDFSQ
+584 LDFDR
-589 FRGAIDWETVFN
+589 FKETIDWEKIFG
-601 DLDSLSAEYL
+601 DLDRISTDTLESLREK
-611 QRLKAQLQ
+611 LKAYL
-619 EALSMDDISAENAKV
+619 EGIGDDISPESFAEVMDAFQ
-634 LAERI
+634 AI
-639 DEINGKLIE
+639 DEQLADRSPFE
-648 KQNEWR
+648 ALKQGYEDYR
-654 SAFGLVIPELE
+654 TATE
-665 EIRRRQEEAA
+665 EVREAE
-675 AAQCRVTEAAE
+675 QL
-686 AYNRALQEVA
+686 LQD
-696 ETQRIISGELA
+696 TQRIGFTVIEEYDEATGKLTAKLITQAEAEERLRNAQDKRNDAQKSLTQAANSIGQKGQQVVNAGNDLLDMLTSLGVSVPESIQGVLQGLGTITSSLESIDFTKPFSILTGITGTLKGVGQIIGSLFGLGSDSTERYEKLKESLEAMNEIYDKILSKEKEKITFGGGFASIDSANEAMYSLNKQMENYRQLAEA
-707 AGGIRADASA
+707 AGKAGSGMFKHSYAHRSNEA
-717 ITSAG
+717 IGAG
-722 GADFISQFQSL
+722 GFAQISSLLGKNIQAVQDLYTLSGDELYEIMSKLPELWNGINGEIRQYLEQLVEAKDEASEIIGMLDEALTGMSADSFYNDFISQVSDMSVTWEDMCGSFEDRLRESIIAGL
-733 GRDTKN
+733 V
-739 LTSLF
+739 S
-744 SKLGKQEQG
+744 SEYKQRIQDLYKQWSQAAESDNRI
-753 LAMQTDKLTAAQG
+753 TDKEAEQLRNEYMQ
-766 KSAVATQKAGG
+766 
-777 SAASTV
+777 
-783 AIIDTIIHAINDNI
+783 I
-797 QSSVQLINELGVADT
+797 VQDLMKQRDEMADA
-812 KFGKAFTTF
+812 FG
-821 AESSQYA
+821 
-828 TDAWESL
+828 WES
-835 KSGNIAGVATGVLG
+835 
-849 SLRTL
+849 
-854 GETLG
+854 ET
-859 QLGVRGFG
+859 
-867 SSDPYL
+867 
-873 EEDIERLTFAN
+873 
-884 QELEK
+884 
-889 AITNLSEKMEGAA
+889 
-902 VADASQIYA
+902 
-911 VQRENLLK
+911 
-919 QMANT
+919 
-924 QESMERSA
+924 
-932 SASSNGFLG
+932 
-941 IGGHHS
+941 
-947 TDYKIN
+947 
-953 RGMTDADWRAI
+953 
-964 SEAAGRNVAS
+964 
-974 SNDFFKLSS
+974 
-983 EEMWRVANEATTE
+983 
-996 YAKLKALA
+996 
-1004 DDGYKDAAQ
+1004 
-1013 FMDEYIGYWKE
+1013 
-1024 LEELQD
+1024 
-1030 EYNEKLTSVSFDSVR
+1030 
-1045 DSYKNLLLDMG
+1045 
-1056 SDTEDFMSDFE
+1056 
-1067 KMMQSAILESMIS
+1067 
-1080 SKYDTLLKGWY
+1080 
-1091 EDFAE
+1091 
-1096 AMEDGRMSRQ
+1096 
-1106 EQRQLET
+1106 
-1113 LWNSIAEQGL
+1113 
-1123 AERDAL
+1123 
-1129 KELFGWQADNE
+1129 
-1140 ESGSSQSPTTG
+1140 SGSSQSPTTG

-1177 IDKSVADLRASAK
+1177 IDKSVADLRASNQ

-1199 AGHTAYIVQIYE
+1199 ATHTAHIVLIHE
-1211 LVEYMKV
+1211 LMEEIKV

>member
-20 QSVGKNVEGVES
+20 RSVGKNVEGVES

-44 RTEQLNQLNAAKKAG
+44 RAEQLNQLNAAKKAG

-111 LRMQFSQVARELP
+111 LRLQFTQVARELP

-471 ADIDRLQKDTTA
+471 AAIEKQQKDTVA
-483 EMDRARAE
+483 EMDKAKAE
-491 GGIIPQSQYDT
+491 GSVIPQAQYDS

-507 DRQRI
+507 DRMR
-512 VAREK
+512 VTAREK

-522 QQIDKEY
+522 QQIDKDY
-529 NEQAAQDLIDYNK
+529 NKQAAQDLIDYNK

-547 ADKRLAIAQDYA
+547 AEKRLAIAQDYA
-559 RKIIAAET
+559 RKIAKAQT

-572 ALARQMKQALAE
+572 ALAQEYKKETAN
-584 LDFSQ
+584 LDFDR
-589 FRGAIDWETVFN
+589 FKETIDWEKIFG
-601 DLDSLSAEYL
+601 DLDRISTDTLESLREK
-611 QRLKAQLQ
+611 LKAYL
-619 EALSMDDISAENAKV
+619 EGIGDDISPESFAEVMDAFQAIDEQLADRSPFEALKQGYEDYRTATEEVREAEQLLQDTQRTGFAVIEEYDEATGKLTAKLITQAEAEERLRNAQDKRNDAQKSLSQAANSIGKKGQQV
-634 LAERI
+634 VNAGNDLLDMLTSLGVSVPESIQGVLQGLGTITSSLASIDFTKPFSILTGITGTLKGVGQIIGSLFGLGSDSTERYEKLKESLEAMNEIYDKILSKEKEMITFGGGFASIDSANEAMYSLNKQMENYRQLAEAAGKAGSGMFKHSYAHRSNEAI
-639 DEINGKLIE
+639 GAGGFAQISNLLGKNIQAVQDLYTLSGDELYEIMSKLPELWNGINGNIRQYLE
-648 KQNEWR
+648 Q
-654 SAFGLVIPELE
+654 LVEAKDE
-665 EIRRRQEEAA
+665 ASEIIGMLDEAL
-675 AAQCRVTEAAE
+675 TGMSSDSF
-686 AYNRALQEVA
+686 YN
-696 ETQRIISGELA
+696 
-707 AGGIRADASA
+707 
-717 ITSAG
+717 
-722 GADFISQFQSL
+722 DFISQVSDMSVTWEDMCGSFEDRLRESIIAGL
-733 GRDTKN
+733 V
-739 LTSLF
+739 S
-744 SKLGKQEQG
+744 SEYKQRIQDLYKQWSQAAESDNRI
-753 LAMQTDKLTAAQG
+753 TDKEAEQLRNEYMQ
-766 KSAVATQKAGG
+766 
-777 SAASTV
+777 
-783 AIIDTIIHAINDNI
+783 I
-797 QSSVQLINELGVADT
+797 VQDLMKQRDEMADA
-812 KFGKAFTTF
+812 FG
-821 AESSQYA
+821 
-828 TDAWESL
+828 WES
-835 KSGNIAGVATGVLG
+835 
-849 SLRTL
+849 
-854 GETLG
+854 ET
-859 QLGVRGFG
+859 
-867 SSDPYL
+867 
-873 EEDIERLTFAN
+873 
-884 QELEK
+884 
-889 AITNLSEKMEGAA
+889 
-902 VADASQIYA
+902 
-911 VQRENLLK
+911 
-919 QMANT
+919 
-924 QESMERSA
+924 
-932 SASSNGFLG
+932 
-941 IGGHHS
+941 
-947 TDYKIN
+947 
-953 RGMTDADWRAI
+953 
-964 SEAAGRNVAS
+964 
-974 SNDFFKLSS
+974 
-983 EEMWRVANEATTE
+983 
-996 YAKLKALA
+996 
-1004 DDGYKDAAQ
+1004 
-1013 FMDEYIGYWKE
+1013 
-1024 LEELQD
+1024 
-1030 EYNEKLTSVSFDSVR
+1030 
-1045 DSYKNLLLDMG
+1045 
-1056 SDTEDFMSDFE
+1056 
-1067 KMMQSAILESMIS
+1067 
-1080 SKYDTLLKGWY
+1080 
-1091 EDFAE
+1091 
-1096 AMEDGRMSRQ
+1096 
-1106 EQRQLET
+1106 
-1113 LWNSIAEQGL
+1113 
-1123 AERDAL
+1123 
-1129 KELFGWQADNE
+1129 
-1140 ESGSSQSPTTG
+1140 SGSSQSPTTG

-1177 IDKSVADLRASAK
+1177 IDKSVAELRASAQ

-1199 AGHTAYIVQIYE
+1199 ATHTAHIVLIHE
-1211 LVEYMKV
+1211 LMEEIKV

>member
-8 EIFMRDLTQAGL
+8 EIFMRDLTKAGL

-44 RTEQLNQLNAAKKAG
+44 RTEQLNQLNAAKKTG

-136 ISNNLPMLAD
+136 ISNNLPMLAE

-172 LGVCWSWQTALIA
+172 LGACWSWQTALIA

-471 ADIDRLQKDTTA
+471 AAIEKQQKDTVA
-483 EMDRARAE
+483 EMDKAKAE
-491 GGIIPQSQYDT
+491 GSVIPQAQYDS

-507 DRQRI
+507 DRMR
-512 VAREK
+512 VTAREK

-522 QQIDKEY
+522 QQIDKDY
-529 NEQAAQDLIDYNK
+529 NKQAAQDLIDYNK

-547 ADKRLAIAQDYA
+547 AEKRLAIAQDYA
-559 RKIIAAET
+559 RKIAKAQT

-572 ALARQMKQALAE
+572 ALAQEYKKETAN
-584 LDFSQ
+584 LDFDR
-589 FRGAIDWETVFN
+589 FKETIDWEKIFG
-601 DLDSLSAEYL
+601 DLDRISTDTLESLREK
-611 QRLKAQLQ
+611 LKAYL
-619 EALSMDDISAENAKV
+619 EGIGDDISPESFAEVMDAFQAIDEQLADRSPFEALKQGYEDYRTATEEVREAEQLLQDTQRTGFAVIEEYDEATGKLTAKLITQAEAEERLRNAQDKRNDAQKSLSQAANSIGQKGQQV
-634 LAERI
+634 VNAGNDLLDMLTSLGVSVPESIQGVLQGLGTITSSLASIDFTKPFSILTGITGTLKGVGQIIGSLFGLGSDSTERYEKLKESLEAMNEIYDKILSKEKEMITFGGGFASIDSANEAMYSLNKQMENYRQLAEAAGKAGSGMFKHSYAHRSNEAI
-639 DEINGKLIE
+639 GAGGFAQISNLLGKNIQAVQDLYTLSGDELYEIMSKLPELWNGINGNIRQYLE
-648 KQNEWR
+648 Q
-654 SAFGLVIPELE
+654 LVEAKDE
-665 EIRRRQEEAA
+665 ASEIIGMLDEAL
-675 AAQCRVTEAAE
+675 TGMSSDSF
-686 AYNRALQEVA
+686 YN
-696 ETQRIISGELA
+696 
-707 AGGIRADASA
+707 
-717 ITSAG
+717 
-722 GADFISQFQSL
+722 DFISQVSDMSVTWEDMCGSFEDRLRESIIAGL
-733 GRDTKN
+733 V
-739 LTSLF
+739 S
-744 SKLGKQEQG
+744 SEYKQRIQDLYKQWSQAAESDNRI
-753 LAMQTDKLTAAQG
+753 TDKEAEQLRNEYMQ
-766 KSAVATQKAGG
+766 
-777 SAASTV
+777 
-783 AIIDTIIHAINDNI
+783 I
-797 QSSVQLINELGVADT
+797 VQDLMKQRDEMADA
-812 KFGKAFTTF
+812 FG
-821 AESSQYA
+821 
-828 TDAWESL
+828 WES
-835 KSGNIAGVATGVLG
+835 
-849 SLRTL
+849 
-854 GETLG
+854 ET
-859 QLGVRGFG
+859 
-867 SSDPYL
+867 
-873 EEDIERLTFAN
+873 
-884 QELEK
+884 
-889 AITNLSEKMEGAA
+889 
-902 VADASQIYA
+902 
-911 VQRENLLK
+911 
-919 QMANT
+919 
-924 QESMERSA
+924 
-932 SASSNGFLG
+932 
-941 IGGHHS
+941 
-947 TDYKIN
+947 
-953 RGMTDADWRAI
+953 
-964 SEAAGRNVAS
+964 
-974 SNDFFKLSS
+974 
-983 EEMWRVANEATTE
+983 
-996 YAKLKALA
+996 
-1004 DDGYKDAAQ
+1004 
-1013 FMDEYIGYWKE
+1013 
-1024 LEELQD
+1024 
-1030 EYNEKLTSVSFDSVR
+1030 
-1045 DSYKNLLLDMG
+1045 
-1056 SDTEDFMSDFE
+1056 
-1067 KMMQSAILESMIS
+1067 
-1080 SKYDTLLKGWY
+1080 
-1091 EDFAE
+1091 
-1096 AMEDGRMSRQ
+1096 
-1106 EQRQLET
+1106 
-1113 LWNSIAEQGL
+1113 
-1123 AERDAL
+1123 
-1129 KELFGWQADNE
+1129 
-1140 ESGSSQSPTTG
+1140 SGSSQSPTTG

-1177 IDKSVADLRASAK
+1177 IDKSVADLRASNQ

-1199 AGHTAYIVQIYE
+1199 ATHTAHIVLIHE
-1211 LVEYMKV
+1211 LMEEIKV

>member
-1 MAVPVEL
+1 
-8 EIFMRDLTQAGL
+8 MRALTKAGL
-20 QSVGKNVEGVES
+20 QSVAGNVEGVES
-32 QTRRLIAALEQV
+32 QTRRLIAALEQA
-44 RTEQLNQLNAAKKAG
+44 RAEQLNQLTAAKKAG
-59 QSYTTEAANVQ
+59 LSYTTEAANVQ

-94 ATKIDIDTE
+94 GTKIDIDTE

-111 LRMQFSQVARELP
+111 LRMQFTQVARELP

-136 ISNNLPMLAD
+136 ISNNLPMLGD

-160 SGKKAVPVWRQL
+160 SGQKGVPVWRQL
-172 LGVCWSWQTALIA
+172 LGACMSWKTALIA

-200 VKGLFNGKKA
+200 AKGLLNGKKA
-210 FDGLKKAQEDYNK
+210 FDELKKAQEDYNK
-223 EMLAQQQHA
+223 EMLTQQQHA
-232 QTEAVTLKLLYDAA
+232 QTETVTLKLLYDAA

-260 RELKKEYPDYFKN
+260 KELKKEYPDYFKN

-317 NEQKINEAYTR
+317 NEQKINEAYIR
-328 LSEAENKLKE
+328 LGEAQRKTSELRAYLD
-338 VRLFFKKQE
+338 KQR
-347 EEGFGTATAKLA
+347 EEGAAA
-359 SENAVIKAE
+359 SSLLNTEVAITMAE
-368 TQVRKIEKEIAGYRK
+368 TAEKKSEKEIAGYRR
-383 AIYQANKVSKELEK
+383 AVYQANKVSKELEK
-397 DINVSDLVFDPKG
+397 GINVSDLIFDSKG

-415 PTGSGNTPSGEKDY
+415 PTGSGNTQPGEK
-429 ASRLA
+429 ASASKRA
-434 EARLRAEQETER
+434 GARLHAERETER
-446 LRIQIQQEGFDR
+446 LRIQRQKERFDR
-458 RRALAKQEYEEAL
+458 RRALARQEYEETL

-589 FRGAIDWETVFN
+589 FRGAIDWETVFGN
-601 DLDSLSAEYL
+601 LSNYTRKQLESVKKQLETFRKSQEY
-611 QRLKAQLQ
+611 QNADPSNKETVDR
-619 EALSMDDISAENAKV
+619 ALADIQSA
-634 LAERI
+634 
-639 DEINGKLIE
+639 INE
-648 KQNEWR
+648 KGGL
-654 SAFGLVIPELE
+654 FGGLVSSMNDYRQALNELE
-665 EIRRRQEEAA
+665 EAQDKYREALQSNDAAVIEAA
-675 AAQCRVTEAAE
+675 RT
-686 AYNRALQEVA
+686 AL
-696 ETQRIISGELA
+696 
-707 AGGIRADASA
+707 
-717 ITSAG
+717 
-722 GADFISQFQSL
+722 
-733 GRDTKN
+733 N
-739 LTSLF
+739 
-744 SKLGKQEQG
+744 
-753 LAMQTDKLTAAQG
+753 AAQG
-766 KSAVATQKAGG
+766 KVVTTKANVMDNADRTSRKLIGLSNVIMQLGSDSEMSLAQLGG
-777 SAASTV
+777 LAE
-783 AIIDTIIHAINDNI
+783 
-797 QSSVQLINELGVADT
+797 SVGSL
-812 KFGKAFTTF
+812 FGKIGEKIGGIIGAIL
-821 AESSQYA
+821 
-828 TDAWESL
+828 SL
-835 KSGNIAGVATGVLG
+835 LDQIGEHGLDGFLGNLLG
-849 SLRTL
+849 SIGNALYGVFDTL
-854 GETLG
+854 LG
-859 QLGVRGFG
+859 WTGIDFGG
-867 SSDPYL
+867 SSDPTL
-873 EEDIERLTFAN
+873 ERDIERLTIAN

-889 AITNLSEKMEGAA
+889 AINNLSEKMEGAA

-947 TDYKIN
+947 TNYKIN
-953 RGMTDADWRAI
+953 HGMTDADWRAI
-964 SEAAGRNVAS
+964 SEAVGRTIDDAGE
-974 SNDFFKLSS
+974 FFNLSS

-1013 FMDEYIGYWKE
+1013 FMDEYTGYWKE

-1030 EYNEKLTSVSFDSVR
+1030 EYNEKLTSISFDSVR

-1218 NGIKVQ
+1218 NGIKVH

>member
-8 EIFMRDLTQAGL
+8 EIFMRDLTKAGL

-172 LGVCWSWQTALIA
+172 LGACWSWQTALIA

-210 FDGLKKAQEDYNK
+210 FDALKKAQEDYNK

-317 NEQKINEAYTR
+317 NEQKINEAYAR
-328 LSEAENKLKE
+328 LSEAQRKTSEL
-338 VRLFFKKQE
+338 RTYLDKQR
-347 EEGFGTATAKLA
+347 EEGAAA
-359 SENAVIKAE
+359 SSLLNTEVAITMAE
-368 TQVRKIEKEIAGYRK
+368 TAEKKIEKEIAGYRQ

-397 DINVSDLVFDPKG
+397 GINVSDLVFDPKD

-446 LRIQIQQEGFDR
+446 LRIQIQQEGYDR
-458 RRALAKQEYEEAL
+458 RRALAKQEYEETL
-471 ADIDRLQKDTTA
+471 AAIEKQQKDTVA
-483 EMDRARAE
+483 EMDKAKAE
-491 GGIIPQSQYDT
+491 GSVIPQAQYDS

-507 DRQRI
+507 DRMR
-512 VAREK
+512 VTAREK

-547 ADKRLAIAQDYA
+547 AEKRLAIAQDYA

-572 ALARQMKQALAE
+572 ALARQMKEALAE

-589 FRGAIDWETVFN
+589 FKDTMDWEVIFGNLSDYTKKELEVVKKQLDTFRNSQEYRDADPANKETV
-601 DLDSLSAEYL
+601 DRALADIQSALNEQGGLFGGLVSSIGEY
-611 QRLKAQLQ
+611 K
-619 EALSMDDISAENAKV
+619 EALAGLEEAQRQYEEALRQNDEAVIESARKV
-634 LAERI
+634 L
-639 DEINGKLIE
+639 N
-648 KQNEWR
+648 
-654 SAFGLVIPELE
+654 
-665 EIRRRQEEAA
+665 
-675 AAQCRVTEAAE
+675 
-686 AYNRALQEVA
+686 
-696 ETQRIISGELA
+696 
-707 AGGIRADASA
+707 
-717 ITSAG
+717 
-722 GADFISQFQSL
+722 
-733 GRDTKN
+733 
-739 LTSLF
+739 
-744 SKLGKQEQG
+744 
-753 LAMQTDKLTAAQG
+753 AAQG
-766 KSAVATQKAGG
+766 KVVTTRANVRDNTDRTADKLVRLSGVITQLGSSSEMSLSQMGG
-777 SAASTV
+777 LTE
-783 AIIDTIIHAINDNI
+783 
-797 QSSVQLINELGVADT
+797 SVGSL
-812 KFGKAFTTF
+812 FGKMGEKIGGIIGAIL
-821 AESSQYA
+821 
-828 TDAWESL
+828 SL
-835 KSGNIAGVATGVLG
+835 LDQIGEQGLDGFLGNLLG
-849 SLRTL
+849 SIGNALYGVFDTL
-854 GETLG
+854 LG
-859 QLGVRGFG
+859 WTGIDFGG
-867 SSDPYL
+867 SSDPTL
-873 EEDIERLTFAN
+873 ERDIERLTIAN

-889 AITNLSEKMEGAA
+889 AITNLSEVMEGAA
-902 VADASQIYA
+902 VADASDIYA

-947 TDYKIN
+947 SDYKIN
-953 RGMTDADWRAI
+953 RGMTEADWAAI
-964 SEAAGRNVAS
+964 SEAVGRTVTSA
-974 SNDFFKLSS
+974 NDFFKLSS
-983 EEMWRVANEATTE
+983 EEMWRAANEATTE

-1013 FMDEYIGYWKE
+1013 YMDEYIGYWKE
-1024 LEELQD
+1024 LEELQE

-1067 KMMQSAILESMIS
+1067 KMMQSAILESMVS

-1096 AMEDGRMSRQ
+1096 AMEDGRMTKQ
-1106 EQRQLET
+1106 EQRQLED
-1113 LWNSIAEQGL
+1113 LWNDIVSQGL

-1129 KELFGWQADNE
+1129 KDMFGWQADSE
-1140 ESGSSQSPTTG
+1140 GSGSSQSPTTG

-1177 IDKSVADLRASAK
+1177 IDKSVADLRASAQ
-1190 LSNETLATI
+1190 LSNETLAAI
-1199 AGHTAYIVQIYE
+1199 ATHTAHIVLIHE
-1211 LVEYMKV
+1211 LMEEIKV

>member
-8 EIFMRDLTQAGL
+8 EIFMRDLTKAGL
-20 QSVGKNVEGVES
+20 QSVAGNVEGVKS
-32 QTRRLIAALEQV
+32 QTRRLIAALEQA
-44 RTEQLNQLNAAKKAG
+44 RAEQLNQLTAAKKVG
-59 QSYTTEAANVQ
+59 LSYTTEAANVQ

-94 ATKIDIDTE
+94 GTKIDIDTE

-160 SGKKAVPVWRQL
+160 SGQKGVPVWRQL
-172 LGVCWSWQTALIA
+172 LGACMSWQTALIA

-200 VKGLFNGKKA
+200 AKGLLNGKKA
-210 FDGLKKAQEDYNK
+210 FDELKKAQEDYNK
-223 EMLAQQQHA
+223 EMLTQQQHA
-232 QTEAVTLKLLYDAA
+232 QTETVTLKLLYDAA

-260 RELKKEYPDYFKN
+260 KELKKEYPDYFKN

-317 NEQKINEAYTR
+317 NEQKINEAYIR
-328 LSEAENKLKE
+328 LGEAQRKTSELRAYLD
-338 VRLFFKKQE
+338 KQR
-347 EEGFGTATAKLA
+347 EEGAAA
-359 SENAVIKAE
+359 SSLLNTEVAITMAE
-368 TQVRKIEKEIAGYRK
+368 TAEKKIEKEIAGYRR
-383 AIYQANKVSKELEK
+383 AVYQANKVSKELEK
-397 DINVSDLVFDPKG
+397 GINVSDLIFDSKG

-415 PTGSGNTPSGEKDY
+415 PTGSGNTQSGEKDY
-429 ASRLA
+429 AAKLA
-434 EARLRAEQETER
+434 GARLRAERETER

-458 RRALAKQEYEEAL
+458 RRALARQEYEETL

-1199 AGHTAYIVQIYE
+1199 AGHTAYIVHIYE

>member
-8 EIFMRDLTQAGL
+8 EIFMRDLTKAGL

-44 RTEQLNQLNAAKKAG
+44 RTEQLNQLNAAKKTG

-136 ISNNLPMLAD
+136 ISNNLPMLAE

-172 LGVCWSWQTALIA
+172 LGACWSWQTALIA

-471 ADIDRLQKDTTA
+471 AAIEKQQKDTVA
-483 EMDRARAE
+483 EMDKAKAE
-491 GGIIPQSQYDT
+491 GSVIPQAQYDS

-507 DRQRI
+507 DRMR
-512 VAREK
+512 VTAREK

-522 QQIDKEY
+522 QQIDKDY
-529 NEQAAQDLIDYNK
+529 NKQAAQDLIDYNK

-547 ADKRLAIAQDYA
+547 AEKRLAIAQDYA
-559 RKIIAAET
+559 RKIAKAQT

-572 ALARQMKQALAE
+572 ALAQEYKKETAN
-584 LDFSQ
+584 LDFDR
-589 FRGAIDWETVFN
+589 FKETIDWEKIFG
-601 DLDSLSAEYL
+601 DLDRISTDTLESLREK
-611 QRLKAQLQ
+611 LKAYL
-619 EALSMDDISAENAKV
+619 EGIGDDISPESFAEVMDAFQAIDEQLADRSPFEALKQGYEDYRTATEEVREAEQLLQDTQRTGFAVIEEYDEATGKLTAKLITQAEAEERLRNAQDKRNDAQKSLSQAANSIGQKGQQV
-634 LAERI
+634 VNAGNDLLDMLTSLGVSVPESIQGVLQGLGTITSSLASIDFTKPFSILTGITGTLKGVGQIIGSLFGLGSDSTERYEKLKESLEAMNEIYDKILSKEKEMITFGGGFASIDSANEAMYSLNKQMENYRQLAEAAGKAGSGMFKHSYAHRSNEAI
-639 DEINGKLIE
+639 GAGGFAQISNLLGKNIQAVQDLYTLSGDELYEIMSKLPELWNGINGNIRQYLE
-648 KQNEWR
+648 Q
-654 SAFGLVIPELE
+654 LVEAKDE
-665 EIRRRQEEAA
+665 ASEIIGMLDEAL
-675 AAQCRVTEAAE
+675 TGMSSDSF
-686 AYNRALQEVA
+686 YN
-696 ETQRIISGELA
+696 
-707 AGGIRADASA
+707 
-717 ITSAG
+717 
-722 GADFISQFQSL
+722 DFISHVSDMSVTWEDMCGSFEDRLRESIIAGL
-733 GRDTKN
+733 V
-739 LTSLF
+739 S
-744 SKLGKQEQG
+744 SEYKQRIQDLYKQWSQAAESDNRI
-753 LAMQTDKLTAAQG
+753 TDKEAEQLRNEYMQ
-766 KSAVATQKAGG
+766 
-777 SAASTV
+777 
-783 AIIDTIIHAINDNI
+783 I
-797 QSSVQLINELGVADT
+797 VQDLMKQRDEMADA
-812 KFGKAFTTF
+812 FG
-821 AESSQYA
+821 
-828 TDAWESL
+828 WES
-835 KSGNIAGVATGVLG
+835 
-849 SLRTL
+849 
-854 GETLG
+854 ET
-859 QLGVRGFG
+859 
-867 SSDPYL
+867 
-873 EEDIERLTFAN
+873 
-884 QELEK
+884 
-889 AITNLSEKMEGAA
+889 
-902 VADASQIYA
+902 
-911 VQRENLLK
+911 
-919 QMANT
+919 
-924 QESMERSA
+924 
-932 SASSNGFLG
+932 
-941 IGGHHS
+941 
-947 TDYKIN
+947 
-953 RGMTDADWRAI
+953 
-964 SEAAGRNVAS
+964 
-974 SNDFFKLSS
+974 
-983 EEMWRVANEATTE
+983 
-996 YAKLKALA
+996 
-1004 DDGYKDAAQ
+1004 
-1013 FMDEYIGYWKE
+1013 
-1024 LEELQD
+1024 
-1030 EYNEKLTSVSFDSVR
+1030 
-1045 DSYKNLLLDMG
+1045 
-1056 SDTEDFMSDFE
+1056 
-1067 KMMQSAILESMIS
+1067 
-1080 SKYDTLLKGWY
+1080 
-1091 EDFAE
+1091 
-1096 AMEDGRMSRQ
+1096 
-1106 EQRQLET
+1106 
-1113 LWNSIAEQGL
+1113 
-1123 AERDAL
+1123 
-1129 KELFGWQADNE
+1129 
-1140 ESGSSQSPTTG
+1140 SGSSQSPTTG

-1177 IDKSVADLRASAK
+1177 IDKSVADLRASNQ

-1199 AGHTAYIVQIYE
+1199 ATHTAHIVLIHE
-1211 LVEYMKV
+1211 LMEEIKV

>member
-8 EIFMRDLTQAGL
+8 EIFMRDLTKAGL

-44 RTEQLNQLNAAKKAG
+44 RAEQLNQLNAAKKAG

-111 LRMQFSQVARELP
+111 LRLQFTQVARELP

-172 LGVCWSWQTALIA
+172 LGACWSWQTALIA

-471 ADIDRLQKDTTA
+471 AAIEKQQKDTVA
-483 EMDRARAE
+483 EMDKAKAE
-491 GGIIPQSQYDT
+491 GSVIPQAQYDS

-507 DRQRI
+507 DRMR
-512 VAREK
+512 VTAREK

-522 QQIDKEY
+522 QQIDKDY
-529 NEQAAQDLIDYNK
+529 NKQAAQDLIDYNK

-547 ADKRLAIAQDYA
+547 AEKRLAIAQDYA
-559 RKIIAAET
+559 RKIAKAQT

-572 ALARQMKQALAE
+572 ALAQEYKKETAN
-584 LDFSQ
+584 LDFDR
-589 FRGAIDWETVFN
+589 FKETIDWEKIFG
-601 DLDSLSAEYL
+601 DLDRISTDTLESLREK
-611 QRLKAQLQ
+611 LKAYL
-619 EALSMDDISAENAKV
+619 EGIGDDISPESFAEVMDAFQAIDEQLADRSPFEALKQGYEDYRTATEEVREAEQLLQDTQRTGFAVIEEYDEATGKLTAKLITQAEAEERLRNAQDKRNDAQKSLSQAANSIGQKGQQV
-634 LAERI
+634 VNAGNDLLDMLTSLGVSVPESIQGVLQGLGTITSSLASIDFTKPFSILTGITGTLKGVGQIIGSLFGLGSDSTERYEKLKESLEAMNEIYDKILSKEKEMITFGGGFASIDSANEAMYSLNKQMENYRQLAEVAGKAGSGMFKHSYAHRSNEAI
-639 DEINGKLIE
+639 GAGGFAQISNLLGKNIQAVQDLYTLSGDELYEIMSKLPELWNGINGNIRQYLEQLVEAKDEASEIIGMLDE
-648 KQNEWR
+648 ALTGM
-654 SAFGLVIPELE
+654 SADSF
-665 EIRRRQEEAA
+665 
-675 AAQCRVTEAAE
+675 
-686 AYNRALQEVA
+686 YN
-696 ETQRIISGELA
+696 
-707 AGGIRADASA
+707 
-717 ITSAG
+717 
-722 GADFISQFQSL
+722 DFISQVSDMSVTWEDMCGSFEDRLRESIIAGL
-733 GRDTKN
+733 V
-739 LTSLF
+739 S
-744 SKLGKQEQG
+744 SEYKQRIQDLYKQWSQAAESDNRI
-753 LAMQTDKLTAAQG
+753 TDKEAEQLRNEYMQ
-766 KSAVATQKAGG
+766 
-777 SAASTV
+777 
-783 AIIDTIIHAINDNI
+783 I
-797 QSSVQLINELGVADT
+797 VQDLMKQRDEMADALG
-812 KFGKAFTTF
+812 
-821 AESSQYA
+821 
-828 TDAWESL
+828 WES
-835 KSGNIAGVATGVLG
+835 
-849 SLRTL
+849 
-854 GETLG
+854 ET
-859 QLGVRGFG
+859 
-867 SSDPYL
+867 
-873 EEDIERLTFAN
+873 
-884 QELEK
+884 
-889 AITNLSEKMEGAA
+889 
-902 VADASQIYA
+902 
-911 VQRENLLK
+911 
-919 QMANT
+919 
-924 QESMERSA
+924 
-932 SASSNGFLG
+932 
-941 IGGHHS
+941 
-947 TDYKIN
+947 
-953 RGMTDADWRAI
+953 
-964 SEAAGRNVAS
+964 
-974 SNDFFKLSS
+974 
-983 EEMWRVANEATTE
+983 
-996 YAKLKALA
+996 
-1004 DDGYKDAAQ
+1004 
-1013 FMDEYIGYWKE
+1013 
-1024 LEELQD
+1024 
-1030 EYNEKLTSVSFDSVR
+1030 
-1045 DSYKNLLLDMG
+1045 
-1056 SDTEDFMSDFE
+1056 
-1067 KMMQSAILESMIS
+1067 
-1080 SKYDTLLKGWY
+1080 
-1091 EDFAE
+1091 
-1096 AMEDGRMSRQ
+1096 
-1106 EQRQLET
+1106 
-1113 LWNSIAEQGL
+1113 
-1123 AERDAL
+1123 
-1129 KELFGWQADNE
+1129 
-1140 ESGSSQSPTTG
+1140 SGSSQSPTTG

-1177 IDKSVADLRASAK
+1177 IDKSVADLRASNQ

-1199 AGHTAYIVQIYE
+1199 ATHTAHIVLIHE
-1211 LVEYMKV
+1211 LMEEIKV

>member
-8 EIFMRDLTQAGL
+8 EIFMRDLTKAGL

-44 RTEQLNQLNAAKKAG
+44 RTEQLNQLNAAKKTG

-103 AVERKTNN
+103 DIKRKTNN

-172 LGVCWSWQTALIA
+172 LGACWSWQTALIA

-210 FDGLKKAQEDYNK
+210 FDALKKAQEDYNK

-317 NEQKINEAYTR
+317 NEQKINEAYAR
-328 LSEAENKLKE
+328 LSEAQRKTSEL
-338 VRLFFKKQE
+338 RTYLDKQR
-347 EEGFGTATAKLA
+347 EEGAAA
-359 SENAVIKAE
+359 SSLLNTEVAITMAE
-368 TQVRKIEKEIAGYRK
+368 TAEKKIEKEIAGYRQ

-397 DINVSDLVFDPKG
+397 GINVSDLVFDP
-410 TSGGT
+410 
-415 PTGSGNTPSGEKDY
+415 KDY

-446 LRIQIQQEGFDR
+446 LRIQIQQEGYDR
-458 RRALAKQEYEEAL
+458 RRALAKQEYEETL
-471 ADIDRLQKDTTA
+471 AAIEKQQKDTVA
-483 EMDRARAE
+483 EMDKAKAE
-491 GGIIPQSQYDT
+491 GSVIPQAQYDS

-507 DRQRI
+507 GRMR
-512 VAREK
+512 VTAREK

-529 NEQAAQDLIDYNK
+529 NAQAAQDLIDYNK

-547 ADKRLAIAQDYA
+547 AEKRLAIAQDYA

-572 ALARQMKQALAE
+572 ALARQMKEALAE

-589 FRGAIDWETVFN
+589 FKDTMDWEVIFGNLSDYTKKELEVVKKQLDTFRNSQEYRDADPANKETV
-601 DLDSLSAEYL
+601 DRALADIQSALNEQGGLFGGLVSSIGEY
-611 QRLKAQLQ
+611 K
-619 EALSMDDISAENAKV
+619 EALAGLEEAQRQYEEALRQNDEAVIESARKV
-634 LAERI
+634 L
-639 DEINGKLIE
+639 N
-648 KQNEWR
+648 
-654 SAFGLVIPELE
+654 
-665 EIRRRQEEAA
+665 
-675 AAQCRVTEAAE
+675 
-686 AYNRALQEVA
+686 
-696 ETQRIISGELA
+696 
-707 AGGIRADASA
+707 
-717 ITSAG
+717 
-722 GADFISQFQSL
+722 
-733 GRDTKN
+733 
-739 LTSLF
+739 
-744 SKLGKQEQG
+744 
-753 LAMQTDKLTAAQG
+753 AAQG
-766 KSAVATQKAGG
+766 KVVTTRANVRDNTDRTADKLVRLSGVITQLGSSSEMSLSQMGG
-777 SAASTV
+777 LTE
-783 AIIDTIIHAINDNI
+783 
-797 QSSVQLINELGVADT
+797 SVGSL
-812 KFGKAFTTF
+812 FGKMGEKIGGIIGAIL
-821 AESSQYA
+821 
-828 TDAWESL
+828 SL
-835 KSGNIAGVATGVLG
+835 LDQIGEQGLEGFLGNLLG
-849 SLRTL
+849 SIGNALYGVFDTL
-854 GETLG
+854 LG
-859 QLGVRGFG
+859 WTGIDFGG
-867 SSDPYL
+867 SSDPTL
-873 EEDIERLTFAN
+873 ERDIERLTIAN

-889 AITNLSEKMEGAA
+889 AITNLSEVMEGAA
-902 VADASQIYA
+902 VADASDIYA

-947 TDYKIN
+947 SDYKIN
-953 RGMTDADWRAI
+953 RGMTEADWAAI
-964 SEAAGRNVAS
+964 SEAVGRTVTSA
-974 SNDFFKLSS
+974 NDFFKLSS
-983 EEMWRVANEATTE
+983 EEMWRAANEATTE

-1013 FMDEYIGYWKE
+1013 YMDEYIGYWKE
-1024 LEELQD
+1024 LEELQE

-1067 KMMQSAILESMIS
+1067 KMMQSAILESMVS
-1080 SKYDTLLKGWY
+1080 SKDDTLLKGWY

-1096 AMEDGRMSRQ
+1096 AMEDGRMTKQ
-1106 EQRQLET
+1106 EQRQLED
-1113 LWNSIAEQGL
+1113 LWNDIVSQGL

-1129 KELFGWQADNE
+1129 KDMFGWQADSE
-1140 ESGSSQSPTTG
+1140 GSGSSQSPTTG

-1177 IDKSVADLRASAK
+1177 IDKSVADLRASAQ
-1190 LSNETLATI
+1190 LSNETLAAI
-1199 AGHTAYIVQIYE
+1199 ATHTAHIVLIHE
-1211 LVEYMKV
+1211 LMEEIKV

>member
-8 EIFMRDLTQAGL
+8 EIFMRDLTKAGL

-172 LGVCWSWQTALIA
+172 LGACWSWQTALIA

-383 AIYQANKVSKELEK
+383 AIYQANKVSKELGK

-471 ADIDRLQKDTTA
+471 AAIEKQQKDTVS
-483 EMDRARAE
+483 EMDKAKAE
-491 GGIIPQSQYDT
+491 GSVIPQAQYDS

-507 DRQRI
+507 DRMR
-512 VAREK
+512 VTAREK

-522 QQIDKEY
+522 QQIDKDY
-529 NEQAAQDLIDYNK
+529 NKQAAQDLIDYNK

-547 ADKRLAIAQDYA
+547 AEKRLAIAQDYA
-559 RKIIAAET
+559 RKIAKAQT

-572 ALARQMKQALAE
+572 ALAQEYKKETAN
-584 LDFSQ
+584 LDFDR
-589 FRGAIDWETVFN
+589 FKETIDWEKIFG
-601 DLDSLSAEYL
+601 DLDRISTDTLESLREK
-611 QRLKAQLQ
+611 LKAYL
-619 EALSMDDISAENAKV
+619 EGIGDDISPESFAEVMDAFQAIDEQLADRSPFEALKQGYEDYRTATEEVREAEQLLQDTKRTGFAVIEEYDEATGKLTAKLITQAEAEERLRNAQDKRNDAQKSLSQAANSIGKKGQQV
-634 LAERI
+634 VNAGNDLLDMLTSLGVSVPESIQGVLQGLGTITSSLESIDFTKPFSILTGITGTLKGVGQIIGSLFGLGSDSTERYEKLKESLEAMNEIYDKILSKEKEMITFGGGFASIDSANEAMYSLNKQMENYRQLAEAAGKAGSGMFKHSYAHRSNEAI
-639 DEINGKLIE
+639 GAGGFAQISNLLGKNIQAVQDLYTLSGDELYEIMSKLPELWNGINGNIRQYLE
-648 KQNEWR
+648 Q
-654 SAFGLVIPELE
+654 LVEAKDE
-665 EIRRRQEEAA
+665 ASEIIGMLDEAL
-675 AAQCRVTEAAE
+675 TGMSSDSF
-686 AYNRALQEVA
+686 YN
-696 ETQRIISGELA
+696 
-707 AGGIRADASA
+707 
-717 ITSAG
+717 
-722 GADFISQFQSL
+722 DFISQVSDMSVTWEDMCGSFEDRLRESIIAGL
-733 GRDTKN
+733 V
-739 LTSLF
+739 S
-744 SKLGKQEQG
+744 SEYKQRIQDLYKQWSQAAESDNRI
-753 LAMQTDKLTAAQG
+753 TDKEAEQLRNEYMQ
-766 KSAVATQKAGG
+766 
-777 SAASTV
+777 
-783 AIIDTIIHAINDNI
+783 I
-797 QSSVQLINELGVADT
+797 VQDLMKQRDEMADA
-812 KFGKAFTTF
+812 FG
-821 AESSQYA
+821 
-828 TDAWESL
+828 WES
-835 KSGNIAGVATGVLG
+835 
-849 SLRTL
+849 
-854 GETLG
+854 ET
-859 QLGVRGFG
+859 
-867 SSDPYL
+867 
-873 EEDIERLTFAN
+873 
-884 QELEK
+884 
-889 AITNLSEKMEGAA
+889 
-902 VADASQIYA
+902 
-911 VQRENLLK
+911 
-919 QMANT
+919 
-924 QESMERSA
+924 
-932 SASSNGFLG
+932 
-941 IGGHHS
+941 
-947 TDYKIN
+947 
-953 RGMTDADWRAI
+953 
-964 SEAAGRNVAS
+964 
-974 SNDFFKLSS
+974 
-983 EEMWRVANEATTE
+983 
-996 YAKLKALA
+996 
-1004 DDGYKDAAQ
+1004 
-1013 FMDEYIGYWKE
+1013 
-1024 LEELQD
+1024 
-1030 EYNEKLTSVSFDSVR
+1030 
-1045 DSYKNLLLDMG
+1045 
-1056 SDTEDFMSDFE
+1056 
-1067 KMMQSAILESMIS
+1067 
-1080 SKYDTLLKGWY
+1080 
-1091 EDFAE
+1091 
-1096 AMEDGRMSRQ
+1096 
-1106 EQRQLET
+1106 
-1113 LWNSIAEQGL
+1113 
-1123 AERDAL
+1123 
-1129 KELFGWQADNE
+1129 
-1140 ESGSSQSPTTG
+1140 SGSSQSPTTG

-1177 IDKSVADLRASAK
+1177 IDKSVADLRASNQ

-1199 AGHTAYIVQIYE
+1199 ATHTAHIVLIHE
-1211 LVEYMKV
+1211 LMEEIKV

>member
-20 QSVGKNVEGVES
+20 RSVGKNVEGVES

-111 LRMQFSQVARELP
+111 LRLQFTQVARELP

-471 ADIDRLQKDTTA
+471 AAIEKQQKDTVA
-483 EMDRARAE
+483 EMDKAKAE
-491 GGIIPQSQYDT
+491 GSVIPQAQYDS

-507 DRQRI
+507 DRMR
-512 VAREK
+512 VTAREK

-522 QQIDKEY
+522 QQIDKDY
-529 NEQAAQDLIDYNK
+529 NKQAAQDLIDYNK

-547 ADKRLAIAQDYA
+547 AEKRLAIAQDYA
-559 RKIIAAET
+559 RKIAKAQT

-572 ALARQMKQALAE
+572 ALAQEYKKETAN
-584 LDFSQ
+584 LDFDR
-589 FRGAIDWETVFN
+589 FKETIDWEKIFG
-601 DLDSLSAEYL
+601 DLDRISTDTLESLREK
-611 QRLKAQLQ
+611 LKAYL
-619 EALSMDDISAENAKV
+619 EGIGDDISPESFAEVMDAFQAIDEQLADRSPFEALKQGYEDYRTATEEVREAEQLLQDTQRTGFAVIEEYDEATGKLTAKLITQAEAEERLRNAQDKRNDAQKSLSQAANSIGKKGQQV
-634 LAERI
+634 VNAGNDLLDMLTSLGVSVPESIQGVLQGLGTITSSLASIDFTKPFSILTGITGTLKGVGQIIGSLFGLGSDSTERYEKLKESLEAMNEIYDKILSKEKEMITFGGGFASIDSANEAMYSLNKQMENYRQLAEAAGKAGSGMFKHSYAHRSNEAI
-639 DEINGKLIE
+639 GAGGFAQISNLLGKNIQAVQDLYTLSGDELYEIMSKLPELWNGINGNIRQYLE
-648 KQNEWR
+648 Q
-654 SAFGLVIPELE
+654 LVEAKDE
-665 EIRRRQEEAA
+665 ASEIIGMLDEAL
-675 AAQCRVTEAAE
+675 TGMSSDSF
-686 AYNRALQEVA
+686 YN
-696 ETQRIISGELA
+696 
-707 AGGIRADASA
+707 
-717 ITSAG
+717 
-722 GADFISQFQSL
+722 DFISQVSDMSVTWEDMCGSFEDRLRESIIAGL
-733 GRDTKN
+733 V
-739 LTSLF
+739 S
-744 SKLGKQEQG
+744 SEYKQRIQDLYKQWSQAAESDNRI
-753 LAMQTDKLTAAQG
+753 TDKEAEQLRNEYMQ
-766 KSAVATQKAGG
+766 
-777 SAASTV
+777 
-783 AIIDTIIHAINDNI
+783 I
-797 QSSVQLINELGVADT
+797 VQDLMKQRDEMADA
-812 KFGKAFTTF
+812 FG
-821 AESSQYA
+821 
-828 TDAWESL
+828 WES
-835 KSGNIAGVATGVLG
+835 
-849 SLRTL
+849 
-854 GETLG
+854 ET
-859 QLGVRGFG
+859 
-867 SSDPYL
+867 
-873 EEDIERLTFAN
+873 
-884 QELEK
+884 
-889 AITNLSEKMEGAA
+889 
-902 VADASQIYA
+902 
-911 VQRENLLK
+911 
-919 QMANT
+919 
-924 QESMERSA
+924 
-932 SASSNGFLG
+932 
-941 IGGHHS
+941 
-947 TDYKIN
+947 
-953 RGMTDADWRAI
+953 
-964 SEAAGRNVAS
+964 
-974 SNDFFKLSS
+974 
-983 EEMWRVANEATTE
+983 
-996 YAKLKALA
+996 
-1004 DDGYKDAAQ
+1004 
-1013 FMDEYIGYWKE
+1013 
-1024 LEELQD
+1024 
-1030 EYNEKLTSVSFDSVR
+1030 
-1045 DSYKNLLLDMG
+1045 
-1056 SDTEDFMSDFE
+1056 
-1067 KMMQSAILESMIS
+1067 
-1080 SKYDTLLKGWY
+1080 
-1091 EDFAE
+1091 
-1096 AMEDGRMSRQ
+1096 
-1106 EQRQLET
+1106 
-1113 LWNSIAEQGL
+1113 
-1123 AERDAL
+1123 
-1129 KELFGWQADNE
+1129 
-1140 ESGSSQSPTTG
+1140 SGSSQSPTTG

-1177 IDKSVADLRASAK
+1177 IDKSVAELRASAQ

-1199 AGHTAYIVQIYE
+1199 ATHTAHIVLIHE
-1211 LVEYMKV
+1211 LMEEIKV

>member
-8 EIFMRDLTQAGL
+8 EIFMRDLTKAGL

-44 RTEQLNQLNAAKKAG
+44 RAEQLNQLNAAKKAG

-160 SGKKAVPVWRQL
+160 SGKKAVPVWKQL
-172 LGVCWSWQTALIA
+172 LGACWSWQTALIA

-210 FDGLKKAQEDYNK
+210 FDALKKAQEDYNK

-260 RELKKEYPDYFKN
+260 KELKKEYPDYFKN

-289 RLTESIMASARAQAA
+289 RLAESIMASARAQAA

-328 LSEAENKLKE
+328 LSEAQRKTSEL
-338 VRLFFKKQE
+338 RTYLDKQR
-347 EEGFGTATAKLA
+347 EEGAAA
-359 SENAVIKAE
+359 SSLLNTEVAIIMAE
-368 TQVRKIEKEIAGYRK
+368 TAEKGIEKEIAGYRK
-383 AIYQANKVSKELEK
+383 AIYQANKASKELEK
-397 DINVSDLVFDPKG
+397 GINVSDLVFDSKG
-410 TSGGT
+410 TSGGI
-415 PTGSGNTPSGEKDY
+415 PAGSGNTPSGEKDY

-458 RRALAKQEYEEAL
+458 RRALAKQEYEETL
-471 ADIDRLQKDTTA
+471 ADIEKQQKDTVA
-483 EMDRARAE
+483 EMDKAKAE
-491 GGIIPQSQYDT
+491 GSVIPQAQYDS

-507 DRQRI
+507 DRMR
-512 VAREK
+512 VTAREK

-522 QQIDKEY
+522 QQIDKDY
-529 NEQAAQDLIDYNK
+529 NKQAAQDLIDYNK

-547 ADKRLAIAQDYA
+547 AEKRLAIAQDYA

-572 ALARQMKQALAE
+572 ALERQMKQALAD
-584 LDFSQ
+584 LDFSR
-589 FRGAIDWETVFN
+589 FKGTVDWETVFGN
-601 DLDSLSAEYL
+601 LSNYTKKQLEAVRRQLETFRKSQEYRNAGTADKEAVDRALADIQSAINEKGGLFGGLASSMDSYRQALDELTE
-611 QRLKAQLQ
+611 AQDRYR
-619 EALSMDDISAENAKV
+619 EALQSNDAA
-634 LAERI
+634 
-639 DEINGKLIE
+639 
-648 KQNEWR
+648 
-654 SAFGLVIPELE
+654 VI
-665 EIRRRQEEAA
+665 EAA
-675 AAQCRVTEAAE
+675 RT
-686 AYNRALQEVA
+686 AL
-696 ETQRIISGELA
+696 
-707 AGGIRADASA
+707 
-717 ITSAG
+717 
-722 GADFISQFQSL
+722 
-733 GRDTKN
+733 N
-739 LTSLF
+739 
-744 SKLGKQEQG
+744 
-753 LAMQTDKLTAAQG
+753 AAQG
-766 KSAVATQKAGG
+766 KAVTAKANVTDNADRTSRKLIGLSNAITQLGSDSEMSLSQLGG
-777 SAASTV
+777 LAE
-783 AIIDTIIHAINDNI
+783 
-797 QSSVQLINELGVADT
+797 SVGSL
-812 KFGKAFTTF
+812 FGKMGEKIGGIIGAIL
-821 AESSQYA
+821 
-828 TDAWESL
+828 SL
-835 KSGNIAGVATGVLG
+835 LDQIGEQGLDGFLGNLLG
-849 SLRTL
+849 SVGNALYGVFDTL
-854 GETLG
+854 LG
-859 QLGVRGFG
+859 WTGIDFGG
-867 SSDPYL
+867 SSDPAL
-873 EEDIERLTFAN
+873 ERDIERLTIAN

-911 VQRENLLK
+911 VQRDNLLK

-924 QESMERSA
+924 QEEMRRSA

-947 TDYKIN
+947 TNYKIN
-953 RGMTDADWRAI
+953 NGMTDADWRAI
-964 SEAAGRNVAS
+964 SEAVGRTIDDAGE
-974 SNDFFKLSS
+974 FFSLSS

-996 YAKLKALA
+996 YAKLKDLA

-1030 EYNEKLTSVSFDSVR
+1030 EYNEKLTSISFDSVR

-1067 KMMQSAILESMIS
+1067 KMMQSAILESMVS

-1096 AMEDGRMSRQ
+1096 AMEDGRMTRQ
-1106 EQRQLET
+1106 EQRQLED
-1113 LWNSIAEQGL
+1113 LWNGIVSQGL

-1129 KELFGWQADNE
+1129 KEMFGWQADSE
-1140 ESGSSQSPTTG
+1140 EGGSSQSPTTG

-1177 IDKSVADLRASAK
+1177 IDKSVADLRASNQ

-1199 AGHTAYIVQIYE
+1199 ATHTAHIVLIHE
-1211 LVEYMKV
+1211 LMEDIKV

>member
-8 EIFMRDLTQAGL
+8 EIFMRDLTKAGL

-44 RTEQLNQLNAAKKAG
+44 RTEQLNQLNAAKKTG

-172 LGVCWSWQTALIA
+172 LGACWSWQTALIA

-458 RRALAKQEYEEAL
+458 RRALAKQEYEEVL
-471 ADIDRLQKDTTA
+471 AAIEKQQKDTVA
-483 EMDRARAE
+483 EMDKAKAE
-491 GGIIPQSQYDT
+491 GSVIPQAQYDS

-507 DRQRI
+507 DRMR
-512 VAREK
+512 VTAREK

-522 QQIDKEY
+522 QQIDKDY
-529 NEQAAQDLIDYNK
+529 NKQAAQDLIDYNK

-547 ADKRLAIAQDYA
+547 AEKRLAIAQDYA
-559 RKIIAAET
+559 RKIAKAQT

-572 ALARQMKQALAE
+572 ALAQEYKKETAN
-584 LDFSQ
+584 LDFDR
-589 FRGAIDWETVFN
+589 FKETIDWEKIFG
-601 DLDSLSAEYL
+601 DLDRISTDTLESLREK
-611 QRLKAQLQ
+611 LKAYL
-619 EALSMDDISAENAKV
+619 EGIGDDISPESFAEVMDAFQAIDEQLADRSPFEALKQGYEDYRTATEEVREAEQLLQDTQRTGFAVIEEYDEATGKLTAKLITQAEAEERLRNAQDKRNDAQKSLSQAANSIGKKGQQV
-634 LAERI
+634 VNAGNDLLDMLTSLGVSVPESIQGVLQGLGTITSSLESIDFTKPFSILTGITGTLKGVGQIIGSLFGLGSDSTERYEKLKESLEAMNEIYDKILSKEKEMITFGGGFASIDSANEAMYSLNKQMENYRQLAEAAGKAGSGMFKHSYAHRSNEAI
-639 DEINGKLIE
+639 GAGGFAQISSLLGKNIQAVQDLYTLSGDELYEIMSKLPELWNGINGNIRQYLEQLVEAKDEASEIIGMLDE
-648 KQNEWR
+648 ALTGM
-654 SAFGLVIPELE
+654 SADSF
-665 EIRRRQEEAA
+665 
-675 AAQCRVTEAAE
+675 
-686 AYNRALQEVA
+686 YN
-696 ETQRIISGELA
+696 
-707 AGGIRADASA
+707 
-717 ITSAG
+717 
-722 GADFISQFQSL
+722 DFISQVSDMSVTWEDMCGSFEDRLRESIIAGL
-733 GRDTKN
+733 V
-739 LTSLF
+739 S
-744 SKLGKQEQG
+744 SEYKQRIQDLYKQWSQAAESDNRI
-753 LAMQTDKLTAAQG
+753 TDKEAEQLRNEYMQ
-766 KSAVATQKAGG
+766 
-777 SAASTV
+777 
-783 AIIDTIIHAINDNI
+783 I
-797 QSSVQLINELGVADT
+797 VQDLMKQRDEMADA
-812 KFGKAFTTF
+812 FG
-821 AESSQYA
+821 
-828 TDAWESL
+828 WES
-835 KSGNIAGVATGVLG
+835 
-849 SLRTL
+849 
-854 GETLG
+854 ET
-859 QLGVRGFG
+859 
-867 SSDPYL
+867 
-873 EEDIERLTFAN
+873 
-884 QELEK
+884 
-889 AITNLSEKMEGAA
+889 
-902 VADASQIYA
+902 
-911 VQRENLLK
+911 
-919 QMANT
+919 
-924 QESMERSA
+924 
-932 SASSNGFLG
+932 
-941 IGGHHS
+941 
-947 TDYKIN
+947 
-953 RGMTDADWRAI
+953 
-964 SEAAGRNVAS
+964 
-974 SNDFFKLSS
+974 
-983 EEMWRVANEATTE
+983 
-996 YAKLKALA
+996 
-1004 DDGYKDAAQ
+1004 
-1013 FMDEYIGYWKE
+1013 
-1024 LEELQD
+1024 
-1030 EYNEKLTSVSFDSVR
+1030 
-1045 DSYKNLLLDMG
+1045 
-1056 SDTEDFMSDFE
+1056 
-1067 KMMQSAILESMIS
+1067 
-1080 SKYDTLLKGWY
+1080 
-1091 EDFAE
+1091 
-1096 AMEDGRMSRQ
+1096 
-1106 EQRQLET
+1106 
-1113 LWNSIAEQGL
+1113 
-1123 AERDAL
+1123 
-1129 KELFGWQADNE
+1129 
-1140 ESGSSQSPTTG
+1140 SGSSQSPTTG

-1177 IDKSVADLRASAK
+1177 IDKSVADLRASNQ

-1199 AGHTAYIVQIYE
+1199 ATHTAHIVLIHE
-1211 LVEYMKV
+1211 LMEEIKV

>member
-8 EIFMRDLTQAGL
+8 EIFMRDLTKAGL

-44 RTEQLNQLNAAKKAG
+44 RAEQLNQLNAAKKAG

-160 SGKKAVPVWRQL
+160 SGKKAVPVWKQL
-172 LGVCWSWQTALIA
+172 LGACWSWQTALIA

-210 FDGLKKAQEDYNK
+210 FDALKKAQEDYNK

-260 RELKKEYPDYFKN
+260 KELKKEYPDYFKN

-289 RLTESIMASARAQAA
+289 RLAESIMASARAQAA

-328 LSEAENKLKE
+328 LSEAQRKTSEL
-338 VRLFFKKQE
+338 RTYLDKQR
-347 EEGFGTATAKLA
+347 EEGAAA
-359 SENAVIKAE
+359 SSLLNTEVAIIMAE
-368 TQVRKIEKEIAGYRK
+368 TAEKGIEKEIAGYRK
-383 AIYQANKVSKELEK
+383 AIYQANKASKELEK
-397 DINVSDLVFDPKG
+397 GINVSDLVFDPKG
-410 TSGGT
+410 TSGGI
-415 PTGSGNTPSGEKDY
+415 PAGSGNTPSGEKDY

-446 LRIQIQQEGFDR
+446 LRIQIHQEGFDR
-458 RRALAKQEYEEAL
+458 RRALAKQEYEETL
-471 ADIDRLQKDTTA
+471 ADIEKQQKDTVA
-483 EMDRARAE
+483 EMDKAKAE
-491 GGIIPQSQYDT
+491 GSVIPQAQYDS

-507 DRQRI
+507 DRMR
-512 VAREK
+512 VTAREK

-522 QQIDKEY
+522 QQIDKDY
-529 NEQAAQDLIDYNK
+529 NKQAAQDLIDYNK

-547 ADKRLAIAQDYA
+547 AEKRLAIAQDYA

-572 ALARQMKQALAE
+572 ALERQMKQALAD
-584 LDFSQ
+584 LDFSR
-589 FRGAIDWETVFN
+589 FKGTVDWETVFGN
-601 DLDSLSAEYL
+601 LSNYTKKQLEAVRRQLETFRKSQEYRNAGTADKEAVDRALADIQSAINEKGGLFGGLASSMDSYRQALDELTE
-611 QRLKAQLQ
+611 AQDRYR
-619 EALSMDDISAENAKV
+619 EALQSNDAA
-634 LAERI
+634 
-639 DEINGKLIE
+639 
-648 KQNEWR
+648 
-654 SAFGLVIPELE
+654 VI
-665 EIRRRQEEAA
+665 EAA
-675 AAQCRVTEAAE
+675 RT
-686 AYNRALQEVA
+686 AL
-696 ETQRIISGELA
+696 
-707 AGGIRADASA
+707 
-717 ITSAG
+717 
-722 GADFISQFQSL
+722 
-733 GRDTKN
+733 N
-739 LTSLF
+739 
-744 SKLGKQEQG
+744 
-753 LAMQTDKLTAAQG
+753 AAQG
-766 KSAVATQKAGG
+766 KAVTAKANVTDNADRTSRKLIGLSNAITQLGSDSEMSLSQLGG
-777 SAASTV
+777 LAE
-783 AIIDTIIHAINDNI
+783 
-797 QSSVQLINELGVADT
+797 SVGSL
-812 KFGKAFTTF
+812 FGKMGEKIGGIIGAIL
-821 AESSQYA
+821 
-828 TDAWESL
+828 SL
-835 KSGNIAGVATGVLG
+835 LDQIGEQGLDGFLGNLLG
-849 SLRTL
+849 SVGNALYGVFDTL
-854 GETLG
+854 LG
-859 QLGVRGFG
+859 WTGIDFGG
-867 SSDPYL
+867 SSDPAL
-873 EEDIERLTFAN
+873 ERDIERLTIAN

-911 VQRENLLK
+911 VQRDNLLK

-924 QESMERSA
+924 QEEMRRSA

-947 TDYKIN
+947 TNYKIN
-953 RGMTDADWRAI
+953 NGMTDADWRAI
-964 SEAAGRNVAS
+964 SEAVGRTIDDAGE
-974 SNDFFKLSS
+974 FFSLSS

-996 YAKLKALA
+996 YAKLKDLA

-1030 EYNEKLTSVSFDSVR
+1030 EYNEKLTSISFDSVR

-1067 KMMQSAILESMIS
+1067 KMMQSAILESMVS

-1096 AMEDGRMSRQ
+1096 AMEDGRMTRQ
-1106 EQRQLET
+1106 EQRQLED
-1113 LWNSIAEQGL
+1113 LWNGIVSQGL

-1129 KELFGWQADNE
+1129 KEMFGWQADSE
-1140 ESGSSQSPTTG
+1140 EGGSSQSPTTG

-1177 IDKSVADLRASAK
+1177 IDKSVADLRASNQ

-1199 AGHTAYIVQIYE
+1199 ATHTAHIVLIHE
-1211 LVEYMKV
+1211 LMEDMKV

>member
-8 EIFMRDLTQAGL
+8 EIFMRDLTKAGL

-44 RTEQLNQLNAAKKAG
+44 RTEQLNQLNAAKKTG

-172 LGVCWSWQTALIA
+172 LGACWSWQTALIA

-210 FDGLKKAQEDYNK
+210 FDALKKAQEDYNK

-317 NEQKINEAYTR
+317 NEQKINEAYAR
-328 LSEAENKLKE
+328 LSEAQRKTSEL
-338 VRLFFKKQE
+338 RTYLDKQR
-347 EEGFGTATAKLA
+347 EEGAAA
-359 SENAVIKAE
+359 SSLLNTEVAITMAE
-368 TQVRKIEKEIAGYRK
+368 TAEKKIEKEIAGYRQ

-397 DINVSDLVFDPKG
+397 GINVSDLVFDPKG

-446 LRIQIQQEGFDR
+446 LRIQIQQEGYDR
-458 RRALAKQEYEEAL
+458 RRALAKQEYEETL
-471 ADIDRLQKDTTA
+471 AAIEKQQKDTVA
-483 EMDRARAE
+483 EMDKAKAE
-491 GGIIPQSQYDT
+491 GSVIPQAQYDS

-507 DRQRI
+507 GRMR
-512 VAREK
+512 VTAREK

-529 NEQAAQDLIDYNK
+529 NAQAAQDLIDYNK

-547 ADKRLAIAQDYA
+547 AEKRLAIAQDYA
-559 RKIIAAET
+559 RKIAKAQT

-572 ALARQMKQALAE
+572 ALAQEYKKETAN
-584 LDFSQ
+584 LDFDR
-589 FRGAIDWETVFN
+589 FKETIDWEKIFG
-601 DLDSLSAEYL
+601 DLDRISTDTLESLREK
-611 QRLKAQLQ
+611 LKAYL
-619 EALSMDDISAENAKV
+619 EGIGDDISPESFAEVMDAFQAIDEQLADRSPFEALKQGYEDYLAATEEVREAEQLLQDTQRTGFTVIEEYDEATGKLTAKLITQAEAEERLRNAQDKRNDAQKSLSQAANSIGQKGQQV
-634 LAERI
+634 VNAGNDLLDMLTSLGVSVPESIQGVLQGLGTITSSLASIDFTKPFSILTGITGTLKGVGQIIGSLFGLGSDSTERYEKLKESLEAMNEIYDKILSKEKEMITFGGGFASIDSANEAMYSLNKQMENYRQLAEAAGKAGSGMFKHSYAHRSNEAI
-639 DEINGKLIE
+639 GAGGFAQISNLLGKNIQAVQDLYTLSGDELYEIMSKLPELWNGINGNIRQYLEQLVEAKDEASEIIGMLDE
-648 KQNEWR
+648 ALTGM
-654 SAFGLVIPELE
+654 SADSF
-665 EIRRRQEEAA
+665 
-675 AAQCRVTEAAE
+675 
-686 AYNRALQEVA
+686 YN
-696 ETQRIISGELA
+696 
-707 AGGIRADASA
+707 
-717 ITSAG
+717 
-722 GADFISQFQSL
+722 DFISQVSDMSVTWEDMCGSFEDRLRESIIAGL
-733 GRDTKN
+733 V
-739 LTSLF
+739 S
-744 SKLGKQEQG
+744 SEYKQRIQDLYKQWSQAAESDNRI
-753 LAMQTDKLTAAQG
+753 TDKEAEQLRNEYMQ
-766 KSAVATQKAGG
+766 
-777 SAASTV
+777 
-783 AIIDTIIHAINDNI
+783 I
-797 QSSVQLINELGVADT
+797 VQDLMKQRDEMADA
-812 KFGKAFTTF
+812 FG
-821 AESSQYA
+821 
-828 TDAWESL
+828 WES
-835 KSGNIAGVATGVLG
+835 
-849 SLRTL
+849 
-854 GETLG
+854 ET
-859 QLGVRGFG
+859 
-867 SSDPYL
+867 
-873 EEDIERLTFAN
+873 
-884 QELEK
+884 
-889 AITNLSEKMEGAA
+889 
-902 VADASQIYA
+902 
-911 VQRENLLK
+911 
-919 QMANT
+919 
-924 QESMERSA
+924 
-932 SASSNGFLG
+932 
-941 IGGHHS
+941 
-947 TDYKIN
+947 
-953 RGMTDADWRAI
+953 
-964 SEAAGRNVAS
+964 
-974 SNDFFKLSS
+974 
-983 EEMWRVANEATTE
+983 
-996 YAKLKALA
+996 
-1004 DDGYKDAAQ
+1004 
-1013 FMDEYIGYWKE
+1013 
-1024 LEELQD
+1024 
-1030 EYNEKLTSVSFDSVR
+1030 
-1045 DSYKNLLLDMG
+1045 
-1056 SDTEDFMSDFE
+1056 
-1067 KMMQSAILESMIS
+1067 
-1080 SKYDTLLKGWY
+1080 
-1091 EDFAE
+1091 
-1096 AMEDGRMSRQ
+1096 
-1106 EQRQLET
+1106 
-1113 LWNSIAEQGL
+1113 
-1123 AERDAL
+1123 
-1129 KELFGWQADNE
+1129 
-1140 ESGSSQSPTTG
+1140 SGSSQSPTTG

-1177 IDKSVADLRASAK
+1177 IDKSVADLRASNQ

-1199 AGHTAYIVQIYE
+1199 ATHTAHIVLIHE
-1211 LVEYMKV
+1211 LMEDMKV

>member
-1 MAVPVEL
+1 M
-8 EIFMRDLTQAGL
+8 
-20 QSVGKNVEGVES
+20 
-32 QTRRLIAALEQV
+32 
-44 RTEQLNQLNAAKKAG
+44 
-59 QSYTTEAANVQ
+59 
-70 ALTGQINGLKAG
+70 
-82 LKELQKEQAAAG
+82 
-94 ATKIDIDTE
+94 
-103 AVERKTNN
+103 
-111 LRMQFSQVARELP
+111 
-124 SLAMGP
+124 
-130 QMFILA
+130 
-136 ISNNLPMLAD
+136 
-146 AIADVRKQNELLNA
+146 
-160 SGKKAVPVWRQL
+160 
-172 LGVCWSWQTALIA
+172 
-185 AISVGIM
+185 
-192 FGKDIANW
+192 
-200 VKGLFNGKKA
+200 
-210 FDGLKKAQEDYNK
+210 
-223 EMLAQQQHA
+223 
-232 QTEAVTLKLLYDAA
+232 
-246 TDAAGGMKERTDAV
+246 
-260 RELKKEYPDYFKN
+260 
-273 LTDEEILT
+273 
-281 GKAADSYM
+281 
-289 RLTESIMASARAQAA
+289 
-304 RNSIVEQQGKVLE
+304 EQQGKVLE

-328 LSEAENKLKE
+328 LSEAQRKTSEL
-338 VRLFFKKQE
+338 RTYLDKQR
-347 EEGFGTATAKLA
+347 EEGAAA
-359 SENAVIKAE
+359 SSLLNTEVAITMAE
-368 TQVRKIEKEIAGYRK
+368 TAEKKIEKEIAGYRQ

-397 DINVSDLVFDPKG
+397 GINVSDLVFDPKD

-446 LRIQIQQEGFDR
+446 LRIQIQQEGYDR
-458 RRALAKQEYEEAL
+458 RRALAKQEYEETL
-471 ADIDRLQKDTTA
+471 AAIEKQQKDTVA
-483 EMDRARAE
+483 EMDKAKAE
-491 GGIIPQSQYDT
+491 GSVIPQAQYDS

-507 DRQRI
+507 GRMR
-512 VAREK
+512 VTAREK

-529 NEQAAQDLIDYNK
+529 NAQAAQDLIDYNK

-547 ADKRLAIAQDYA
+547 AEKRLAIAQDYA

-572 ALARQMKQALAE
+572 ALARQMKEALAE

-589 FRGAIDWETVFN
+589 LRGAIDWETVFN

-634 LAERI
+634 LAEQI

-648 KQNEWR
+648 KQHEWR

-675 AAQCRVTEAAE
+675 AAQERVTEATE
-686 AYNRALQEVA
+686 AYSRALKEVE
-696 ETQRIISGELA
+696 ETQRLISGELA
-707 AGGIRADASA
+707 AGGIRTDASA
-717 ITSAG
+717 ITSASG
-722 GADFISQFQSL
+722 TDFISQFQSL

-739 LTSLF
+739 LVSLF

-753 LAMQTDKLTAAQG
+753 LSAQTDKLTAAQN

-797 QSSVQLINELGVADT
+797 QSTLELIDELGVADT
-812 KFGKAFTTF
+812 KIGKAFSTF

-859 QLGVRGFG
+859 QLGIRGFG

-873 EEDIERLTFAN
+873 EEDLERLTFAN

-889 AITNLSEKMEGAA
+889 AINNLSEKMEGAA

-911 VQRENLLK
+911 VQRENLMK

-947 TDYKIN
+947 SDYKIN
-953 RGMTDADWRAI
+953 RGMSAADWAAI
-964 SEAAGRNVAS
+964 SEAVGRTVTSA
-974 SNDFFKLSS
+974 NDFFKLSS
-983 EEMWRVANEATTE
+983 EEMWRAASEATTE

-1013 FMDEYIGYWKE
+1013 YMDEYIGYWKE
-1024 LEELQD
+1024 LEELQE

-1067 KMMQSAILESMIS
+1067 KMMQSAILESMVS

-1096 AMEDGRMSRQ
+1096 AMEDGRMTKQ
-1106 EQRQLET
+1106 EQRQLED
-1113 LWNSIAEQGL
+1113 LWNDIVSQGL

-1129 KELFGWQADNE
+1129 KDMFGWQADSE
-1140 ESGSSQSPTTG
+1140 GSGSSQSPTTG

-1177 IDKSVADLRASAK
+1177 IDKSVADLRASNQ

-1199 AGHTAYIVQIYE
+1199 ATHTAHIVLIHE
-1211 LVEYMKV
+1211 LMEEIKV

>member
-8 EIFMRDLTQAGL
+8 EIFMRDLTKAGL

-44 RTEQLNQLNAAKKAG
+44 RAEQLNQLNAAKKAG

-160 SGKKAVPVWRQL
+160 SGQKAVPVWRQL
-172 LGVCWSWQTALIA
+172 LGACWSWQTALIA

-192 FGKDIANW
+192 FGKDIAGW

-210 FDGLKKAQEDYNK
+210 FDALKKAQEDYNK

-368 TQVRKIEKEIAGYRK
+368 TQVRKIEKEIAGYRE

-471 ADIDRLQKDTTA
+471 AAIEKQQKDTVA
-483 EMDRARAE
+483 EMDKAKAE
-491 GGIIPQSQYDT
+491 GSVIPQAQYDS

-507 DRQRI
+507 DRMR
-512 VAREK
+512 VTAREK

-522 QQIDKEY
+522 QQIDKDY
-529 NEQAAQDLIDYNK
+529 NKQAAQDLIDYNK

-547 ADKRLAIAQDYA
+547 AEKRLAIAQDYA
-559 RKIIAAET
+559 RKIAKAQT

-572 ALARQMKQALAE
+572 ALAQEYKKETAN
-584 LDFSQ
+584 LDFDR
-589 FRGAIDWETVFN
+589 FKETIDWEKIFG
-601 DLDSLSAEYL
+601 DLDRISTDTLESLREK
-611 QRLKAQLQ
+611 LKAYL
-619 EALSMDDISAENAKV
+619 EGIGDDISPESFAEVMDAFQAIDEQLADRSPFEALKQGYEDYRTATEEVREAEQLLQDTQRTGFAVIEEYDEATGKLTAKLITQAEAEERLRNAQDKRNDAQKSLSQAANSIGQKGQQV
-634 LAERI
+634 VNAGNDLLDMLTSLGVSVPESIQGVLQGLGTITSSLASIDFTKPFSILTGITGTLKGVGQIIGSLFGLGSDSTERYEKLKESLEAMNEIYDKILSKEKEMITFGGGFASIDSANEAMYSLNKQMENYRQLAEAAGKAGSGMFKHSYAHRSNEAI
-639 DEINGKLIE
+639 GAGGFAQISSLLGKNIQAVQDLYTLSGDELYEIMSKLPELWNGINGNIRQYLEQLVEAKDEASEIIGMLDE
-648 KQNEWR
+648 ALTGM
-654 SAFGLVIPELE
+654 SADSF
-665 EIRRRQEEAA
+665 
-675 AAQCRVTEAAE
+675 
-686 AYNRALQEVA
+686 YN
-696 ETQRIISGELA
+696 
-707 AGGIRADASA
+707 
-717 ITSAG
+717 
-722 GADFISQFQSL
+722 DFISQVSDMSVTWEDMCGSFEDRLRESIIAGL
-733 GRDTKN
+733 V
-739 LTSLF
+739 S
-744 SKLGKQEQG
+744 SEYKQRIQDLYKQWSQAAESDNRI
-753 LAMQTDKLTAAQG
+753 TDKEAEQLRNEYMQ
-766 KSAVATQKAGG
+766 
-777 SAASTV
+777 
-783 AIIDTIIHAINDNI
+783 I
-797 QSSVQLINELGVADT
+797 VQDLMKQRDEMADA
-812 KFGKAFTTF
+812 FG
-821 AESSQYA
+821 
-828 TDAWESL
+828 WES
-835 KSGNIAGVATGVLG
+835 
-849 SLRTL
+849 
-854 GETLG
+854 ET
-859 QLGVRGFG
+859 
-867 SSDPYL
+867 
-873 EEDIERLTFAN
+873 
-884 QELEK
+884 
-889 AITNLSEKMEGAA
+889 
-902 VADASQIYA
+902 
-911 VQRENLLK
+911 
-919 QMANT
+919 
-924 QESMERSA
+924 
-932 SASSNGFLG
+932 
-941 IGGHHS
+941 
-947 TDYKIN
+947 
-953 RGMTDADWRAI
+953 
-964 SEAAGRNVAS
+964 
-974 SNDFFKLSS
+974 
-983 EEMWRVANEATTE
+983 
-996 YAKLKALA
+996 
-1004 DDGYKDAAQ
+1004 
-1013 FMDEYIGYWKE
+1013 
-1024 LEELQD
+1024 
-1030 EYNEKLTSVSFDSVR
+1030 
-1045 DSYKNLLLDMG
+1045 
-1056 SDTEDFMSDFE
+1056 
-1067 KMMQSAILESMIS
+1067 
-1080 SKYDTLLKGWY
+1080 
-1091 EDFAE
+1091 
-1096 AMEDGRMSRQ
+1096 
-1106 EQRQLET
+1106 
-1113 LWNSIAEQGL
+1113 
-1123 AERDAL
+1123 
-1129 KELFGWQADNE
+1129 
-1140 ESGSSQSPTTG
+1140 SGSSQSPTTG

-1177 IDKSVADLRASAK
+1177 IDKSVADLRASNQ

-1199 AGHTAYIVQIYE
+1199 ATHTAHIVLIHE
-1211 LVEYMKV
+1211 LMEEIKV